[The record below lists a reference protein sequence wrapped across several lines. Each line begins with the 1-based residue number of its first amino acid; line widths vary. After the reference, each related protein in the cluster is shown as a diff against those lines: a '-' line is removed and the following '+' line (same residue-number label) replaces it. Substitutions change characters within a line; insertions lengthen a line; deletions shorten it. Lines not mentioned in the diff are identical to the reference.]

1 LSRLVIPCTCG
12 EYPTSIEATGSQF
25 SVPGSQFPVTIIAPA
40 ILILIVLALMLTGA
54 LIARALPVAWRA
66 SDPIERWFEYAL
78 IGALLNGWLA
88 FTLAQIGIFSAPLHV
103 AVVAV
108 LCIIATLIR
117 RSFGGQH
124 SINVPP
130 STSDGPPSTPDVQ
143 RSTLNVQPATC
154 NPQPATPDVQR
165 STFNVQ
171 PATPDVPRS
180 TFHVPPATRN
190 QRPTFNVQRS
200 TFNVQ
205 RSTFNVQPA
214 TPDGPRSTFHVPPAT
229 RNQRPTFNVQRS
241 TFNVQRSTFNV
252 QPATPDGP
260 RSTFHVQPATPDGPR
275 STFHVQPA
283 TPDGPRSTFH
293 VPPATRNQRPTFNV
307 QRSTFNVQRS
317 TFNVQPSTFNV
328 QPSTFNVQPSTF
340 NLQPS
345 TFNLP
350 RPTFNLQRPTFN
362 LLLSAILLLF
372 VFLVTPPFETIIG
385 VRDAGV
391 YANAGFIMAR
401 TGSLTFTDPLVAQI
415 AADQQSPDPS
425 LADAARQAETNVLGV
440 QNAQRFIATRLR
452 AAGFFIDQGD
462 LERGRVVP
470 QGLHLFSAWIGLL
483 AAFFGMHGG
492 LLAPAVTGL
501 LGVWSVALLG
511 RRIAGSWV
519 GLLAALFL
527 ALNAVQV
534 WFSRYS
540 TAETTA
546 QFLIFAGLYAFAR
559 AFGSSTFNVQ
569 RSTPNLQPS
578 TLNVERSTPNVPLSA
593 SNVQRSTF
601 NVQPSTFNV
610 QPSTFNVPPSTN
622 VQPST
627 FNVPPSTNVQP
638 STFNLQPST
647 FNLQRST
654 FNLQPSTFNLQP
666 STFHA
671 LLAGLAFGQLALT
684 RIEFFLVVGPL
695 ALYLIF
701 IWLAR
706 RWTPPHTALL
716 AGAGAMLLHAGL
728 QIVLLARAYFFD
740 TLFAR
745 LQDFALTAALALPFL
760 TPTLRQIYL
769 LRPCSRLTMQ
779 PCPPI
784 AGMPPTTDAP
794 LNWTRIGAELLVVV
808 LIIIALIAVRR
819 LNLVARLVS
828 LLVQLSRPLRL
839 IAAVVV
845 IVLGGYTY
853 LIRPQILS
861 PATIAALPACLTPAQ
876 LTSPQGACLT
886 LQGYVGAPIATPAYV
901 DPLVGWVDQLIS
913 MARGRST
920 PPREA
925 CIALRR
931 ETLPPSADGRTM
943 PEVIRDG
950 LIRESDVAPEILAAL
965 RACDRYVLRDL
976 FGVAQANLVR
986 LGWYLSPLGIALAL
1000 AGLALMVY
1008 RINSTSWLF
1017 LVIAAVASVV
1027 FLRLTYGTS
1036 DQHYIYI
1043 MRRYVPHVYPA
1054 FAIGIAYAIV
1064 HLTLD
1069 LRLFADMLRSI
1080 ARKAHRNASTGLQ
1093 RPTTFNVQGSTA
1105 FNVQGSMFKVPPS
1118 TPDAQP
1124 STSNLQPST
1133 FNLQP
1138 PTPNPQPS
1146 TFNPQPSIPNL
1157 QPSNVQPSTF
1167 NPQPSTPN
1175 LQPSTPN
1182 LQPSTPN
1189 LQPPTF
1195 NLRVLLTLALVL
1207 FLVVTGR
1214 PIYRHTEY
1222 AGAITQIGAMA
1233 AQLDP
1238 GAIVLMRGGAPSYAQ
1253 ARDIPDLLATPL
1265 TFGFGVDAFALKS
1278 RDPGRYA
1285 PQLSRYIR
1293 HWHEQGRPVYL
1304 AISASGALTLPG
1316 WRLEPVGRFLLDLPE
1331 YEQPT
1336 DHKPSAVQRFTLDFA
1351 LYRLTPGAAAETPP
1365 VILPDDY
1372 AYQVRGVYRA
1382 ERINDRLIAWTD
1394 GDALFRLPAPKDEP
1408 LSISVTLASGARP
1421 TALTGETCLALAAEP
1436 GFSVEEAEQA
1446 VFTTPVCVTPGTEPT
1461 TVTLAIDPRQMP
1473 SSPTG
1478 HLLLRVRSPAFIP
1491 ARDDPA
1497 SHDPRRLGVQ
1507 IVGLGVR
1514 RAAPPTQAETVPP
1527 PTRQRSTPSY
1537 GQDLKGRGRPSSLL
1551 TDDVQPSVRLFSCK
1565 AP

>member
-1 LSRLVIPCTCG
+1 MRLWH
-12 EYPTSIEATGSQF
+12 TGSDYTTRMTLTLQGFSIPTHSCTIKAGDPHVKIIKVAWYNLALSSWFLVLSSWF
-25 SVPGSQFPVTIIAPA
+25 SVLSSQFPVTIIAPA
-40 ILILIVLALMLTGA
+40 TLTLIILALILTGA
-54 LIARALPVAWRA
+54 LIARALPVAWRS

-88 FTLAQIGIFSAPLHV
+88 FTLAQIGIFSAPLHG

-117 RSFGGQH
+117 RASGSPPATPDVQPSAPGVPPAAPDVPPATSDVPPSTFNLQPSTPDGH
-124 SINVPP
+124 HPTNVPPSTFNVPP
-130 STSDGPPSTPDVQ
+130 STSDVP
-143 RSTLNVQPATC
+143 
-154 NPQPATPDVQR
+154 PATPD
-165 STFNVQ
+165 
-171 PATPDVPRS
+171 
-180 TFHVPPATRN
+180 
-190 QRPTFNVQRS
+190 
-200 TFNVQ
+200 
-205 RSTFNVQPA
+205 
-214 TPDGPRSTFHVPPAT
+214 
-229 RNQRPTFNVQRS
+229 
-241 TFNVQRSTFNV
+241 
-252 QPATPDGP
+252 
-260 RSTFHVQPATPDGPR
+260 
-275 STFHVQPA
+275 
-283 TPDGPRSTFH
+283 
-293 VPPATRNQRPTFNV
+293 
-307 QRSTFNVQRS
+307 
-317 TFNVQPSTFNV
+317 
-328 QPSTFNVQPSTF
+328 VQPSTF
-340 NLQPS
+340 NLQPP

-350 RPTFNLQRPTFN
+350 RPTFNLQRSTFN

-462 LERGRVVP
+462 LARGRIVP

-511 RRIAGSWV
+511 RRIAGPWV

-546 QFLIFAGLYAFAR
+546 QFLIFAGLYAFTR
-559 AFGSSTFNVQ
+559 AFGSSTFQ
-569 RSTPNLQPS
+569 PQPSTFHLPPSTPNLP
-578 TLNVERSTPNVPLSA
+578 
-593 SNVQRSTF
+593 
-601 NVQPSTFNV
+601 
-610 QPSTFNVPPSTN
+610 
-622 VQPST
+622 
-627 FNVPPSTNVQP
+627 
-638 STFNLQPST
+638 
-647 FNLQRST
+647 
-654 FNLQPSTFNLQP
+654 P

-728 QIVLLARAYFFD
+728 QIVFLARAYFFD

-779 PCPPI
+779 PCPPV

-808 LIIIALIAVRR
+808 LIILALIAVRR
-819 LNLVARLVS
+819 LSLVARLVS
-828 LLVQLSRPLRL
+828 LLAHLSRPLRL

-876 LTSPQGACLT
+876 LTSPRGACLT

-901 DPLVGWVDQLIS
+901 DPLAGWVDHLIS
-913 MARGRST
+913 IARGRST

-943 PEVIRDG
+943 PEVLRDG
-950 LIRESDVAPEILAAL
+950 LIREADVAPETLATL

-1008 RINSTSWLF
+1008 RINATSWLF

-1064 HLTLD
+1064 RLTPD
-1069 LRLFADMLRSI
+1069 VRSFADMLRSI
-1080 ARKAHRNASTGLQ
+1080 TRKAHRNISTELQ
-1093 RPTTFNVQGSTA
+1093 HPTTFNVQRST
-1105 FNVQGSMFKVPPS
+1105 FKVPPS

-1124 STSNLQPST
+1124 STSNLQRPTFNLQPST

-1138 PTPNPQPS
+1138 STFNLQPS
-1146 TFNPQPSIPNL
+1146 TFNL
-1157 QPSNVQPSTF
+1157 
-1167 NPQPSTPN
+1167 QPSTPN
-1175 LQPSTPN
+1175 LQPSTFNRPPSTPDVPPSTSNVQGPTPN

-1207 FLVVTGR
+1207 FLIVTGR

-1238 GAIVLMRGGAPSYAQ
+1238 GSIVLMRGGAPSYAQ

-1285 PQLSRYIR
+1285 PQLARYIR
-1293 HWHEQGRPVYL
+1293 RWHDQGRPVYL
-1304 AISASGALTLPG
+1304 AVSASGALTLPG

-1351 LYRLTPGAAAETPP
+1351 LYRLTPGETAEAPP

-1372 AYQVRGVYRA
+1372 AYQVRGVYRV

-1421 TALTGETCLALAAEP
+1421 TTSTGETCLAVAAEP
-1436 GFSVEEAEQA
+1436 GFSIEAAEQA
-1446 VFTTPVCVTPGTEPT
+1446 VFTAPVCVTPGVEPT
-1461 TVTLAIDPRQMP
+1461 TITLAIDPRQMP

-1514 RAAPPTQAETVPP
+1514 RVAPYTQAETVP
-1527 PTRQRSTPSY
+1527 
-1537 GQDLKGRGRPSSLL
+1537 
-1551 TDDVQPSVRLFSCK
+1551 
-1565 AP
+1565 

>member
-1 LSRLVIPCTCG
+1 MHGLPVYVRRIPNIDSSRFSVL
-12 EYPTSIEATGSQF
+12 GSQF
-25 SVPGSQFPVTIIAPA
+25 LVTTIAPA
-40 ILILIVLALMLTGA
+40 TLTLIILALILTGA
-54 LIARALPVAWRA
+54 LIARALPVAWRS

-88 FTLAQIGIFSAPLHV
+88 FTLAQIGIFSAPLHG

-108 LCIIATLIR
+108 LCIIAALIR
-117 RSFGGQH
+117 RASGSQPATPDVQPSAPGVPPAAPDVPPATSDVPPATSDVPPATSDIQSATFNVQPSTSGGH
-124 SINVPP
+124 HPTNVPPSTFNVPPATPDVPPATPDVPPATPDVPPATPDVPPSTFNVPP
-130 STSDGPPSTPDVQ
+130 STSDVP
-143 RSTLNVQPATC
+143 
-154 NPQPATPDVQR
+154 
-165 STFNVQ
+165 
-171 PATPDVPRS
+171 PATPDVP
-180 TFHVPPATRN
+180 
-190 QRPTFNVQRS
+190 
-200 TFNVQ
+200 
-205 RSTFNVQPA
+205 
-214 TPDGPRSTFHVPPAT
+214 
-229 RNQRPTFNVQRS
+229 
-241 TFNVQRSTFNV
+241 
-252 QPATPDGP
+252 
-260 RSTFHVQPATPDGPR
+260 
-275 STFHVQPA
+275 
-283 TPDGPRSTFH
+283 
-293 VPPATRNQRPTFNV
+293 
-307 QRSTFNVQRS
+307 
-317 TFNVQPSTFNV
+317 
-328 QPSTFNVQPSTF
+328 PSTF

-362 LLLSAILLLF
+362 LLLPAILLLF

-462 LERGRVVP
+462 LARGRVVP

-511 RRIAGSWV
+511 RRIAGPWV

-546 QFLIFAGLYAFAR
+546 QFLVFAGLYAFTR
-559 AFGSSTFNVQ
+559 AFGSSTFH
-569 RSTPNLQPS
+569 P
-578 TLNVERSTPNVPLSA
+578 
-593 SNVQRSTF
+593 
-601 NVQPSTFNV
+601 
-610 QPSTFNVPPSTN
+610 
-622 VQPST
+622 
-627 FNVPPSTNVQP
+627 QP

-647 FNLQRST
+647 FHP
-654 FNLQPSTFNLQP
+654 QPSTPNLPP

-701 IWLAR
+701 IWLTR

-716 AGAGAMLLHAGL
+716 ASAGVMLLHAGL
-728 QIVLLARAYFFD
+728 QIVFLARAYFFD

-760 TPTLRQIYL
+760 TPTLRQVYL

-784 AGMPPTTDAP
+784 AGMPPTADAP
-794 LNWTRIGAELLVVV
+794 LNWARIGAELFVAV

-819 LNLVARLVS
+819 LNLIARLMA
-828 LLVQLSRPLRL
+828 LLARLSRPLRL

-845 IVLGGYTY
+845 IVLGGYMY

-901 DPLVGWVDQLIS
+901 DPLAGWVDHLIS
-913 MARGRST
+913 IARGRST

-943 PEVIRDG
+943 PEVLRDG
-950 LIRESDVAPEILAAL
+950 LIREADVAPETLATL

-1008 RINSTSWLF
+1008 RINATSWLF

-1064 HLTLD
+1064 RLTPD
-1069 LRLFADMLRSI
+1069 LRSFADMLRSI
-1080 ARKAHRNASTGLQ
+1080 TRKAHRNVSAGLQ
-1093 RPTTFNVQGSTA
+1093 QRPIMFNVQGSTA
-1105 FNVQGSMFKVPPS
+1105 FNVQRSTFKVPPS
-1118 TPDAQP
+1118 TPDAQS
-1124 STSNLQPST
+1124 STCNLQRPTFNVPRSTFNVQPST
-1133 FNLQP
+1133 
-1138 PTPNPQPS
+1138 
-1146 TFNPQPSIPNL
+1146 
-1157 QPSNVQPSTF
+1157 SNVQPSTF
-1167 NPQPSTPN
+1167 HAQPSTPN
-1175 LQPSTPN
+1175 VPRSTSNLPRPTPNVQRSTFHAQRSTPN
-1182 LQPSTPN
+1182 AQRSTFNVQRSTFNAQRPTLNAQRSTPN
-1189 LQPPTF
+1189 VQRSTFNVQRSTFHAQRPTF
-1195 NLRVLLTLALVL
+1195 HAQRPTLNAQRSTPNAQRSTFNVQRSTFHAQRPTPNIQRSTFNVRVLLTLALVL

-1233 AQLDP
+1233 AQLEP

-1351 LYRLTPGAAAETPP
+1351 LYRLTPGAAGETPP

-1461 TVTLAIDPRQMP
+1461 TVTLAVDPRQMP

-1497 SHDPRRLGVQ
+1497 GHDPRRLGVQ

-1537 GQDLKGRGRPSSLL
+1537 GQDLKGRGRPSSRL
-1551 TDDVQPSVRLFSCK
+1551 TDNVQRSTGNVQPSTFNVQQVTFNLQRSTFNR
-1565 AP
+1565 

>member
-1 LSRLVIPCTCG
+1 LVL
-12 EYPTSIEATGSQF
+12 GSWFSVLGSWF
-25 SVPGSQFPVTIIAPA
+25 SVPGSWFLVLGSQFLVTTIAPVTLTLII
-40 ILILIVLALMLTGA
+40 LALILTGA

-78 IGALLNGWLA
+78 IGALLNGWIA

-154 NPQPATPDVQR
+154 NPQPATPNVQR

-171 PATPDVPRS
+171 PATPDSPRS

-200 TFNVQ
+200 TFNLQ
-205 RSTFNVQPA
+205 PSTFNVPPAAPDVPPATPGVPPA
-214 TPDGPRSTFHVPPAT
+214 TPDVPPAT
-229 RNQRPTFNVQRS
+229 
-241 TFNVQRSTFNV
+241 
-252 QPATPDGP
+252 PDVP
-260 RSTFHVQPATPDGPR
+260 
-275 STFHVQPA
+275 PA

-340 NLQPS
+340 NLRRSTFNLQRSTCNLQPS
-345 TFNLP
+345 TFNL
-350 RPTFNLQRPTFN
+350 
-362 LLLSAILLLF
+362 LLPAILLLF

-470 QGLHLFSAWIGLL
+470 QGLHLFSAWVGLL

-511 RRIAGSWV
+511 RRIAGPWV

-527 ALNAVQV
+527 ALSAVQV

-546 QFLIFAGLYAFAR
+546 QFLVFAGLYAFAR

-578 TLNVERSTPNVPLSA
+578 TLNVQRSTPNVPLSA

-601 NVQPSTFNV
+601 NVQRSTFNV
-610 QPSTFNVPPSTN
+610 QPSTFNVPPSTFN
-622 VQPST
+622 VQRSTSNVPPSTPNVQRST
-627 FNVPPSTNVQP
+627 FNVP
-638 STFNLQPST
+638 
-647 FNLQRST
+647 
-654 FNLQPSTFNLQP
+654 P

-684 RIEFFLVVGPL
+684 RIEFFLVTGPL
-695 ALYLIF
+695 ALYLIV

-706 RWTPPHTALL
+706 RWTLPHTALL
-716 AGAGAMLLHAGL
+716 AGVGAMLLHAGL
-728 QIVLLARAYFFD
+728 QIVFLARAYFFD

-794 LNWTRIGAELLVVV
+794 LNSTRIGAELLVVI
-808 LIIIALIAVRR
+808 LIILALIAVRR
-819 LNLVARLVS
+819 LNLIVRLVS
-828 LLVQLSRPLRL
+828 LLAHLSRPLRL

-1017 LVIAAVASVV
+1017 LVIAAIASVV

-1064 HLTLD
+1064 RLTPD

-1080 ARKAHRNASTGLQ
+1080 TRKAHRNVSTGLQ
-1093 RPTTFNVQGSTA
+1093 RPTTFNVQGSR
-1105 FNVQGSMFKVPPS
+1105 FKVPPS

-1175 LQPSTPN
+1175 LQPSTFN
-1182 LQPSTPN
+1182 LQPS
-1189 LQPPTF
+1189 TF

-1285 PQLSRYIR
+1285 PQLARYIR
-1293 HWHEQGRPVYL
+1293 RWHDQGRPVYL
-1304 AISASGALTLPG
+1304 AVSASGALTLPG

-1382 ERINDRLIAWTD
+1382 ERINDRLIAWSD

-1421 TALTGETCLALAAEP
+1421 TTSTGETCLAVAAEP
-1436 GFSVEEAEQA
+1436 GFSVEDAEQA
-1446 VFTTPVCVTPGTEPT
+1446 VFTTPVCVTPGVEPT
-1461 TVTLAIDPRQMP
+1461 TITLAIDPRQMP

-1497 SHDPRRLGVQ
+1497 GHDPRRLGVQ

-1551 TDDVQPSVRLFSCK
+1551 TDNVQPSVRLFSCK

>member
-1 LSRLVIPCTCG
+1 MHGLPVYVRRIPNIDSSRFSVL
-12 EYPTSIEATGSQF
+12 GSQF
-25 SVPGSQFPVTIIAPA
+25 LVTTIAPA
-40 ILILIVLALMLTGA
+40 TLTLIILALILTSA
-54 LIARALPVAWRA
+54 LIARALPVAWRS

-88 FTLAQIGIFSAPLHV
+88 FTLAQIGIFSAPLHG

-108 LCIIATLIR
+108 LCIIAALIR
-117 RSFGGQH
+117 RASGSQPATPDVQPSAPGVPPAAPDVPPATSDVPPATSDVPPATSDIQSATFNVQPSTSGGH
-124 SINVPP
+124 HPTNVPPSTFNVPPATPDVPPATPDVPPATPDVPPATPDVPPSTFNVPP
-130 STSDGPPSTPDVQ
+130 STSDVP
-143 RSTLNVQPATC
+143 
-154 NPQPATPDVQR
+154 
-165 STFNVQ
+165 
-171 PATPDVPRS
+171 PATPDVP
-180 TFHVPPATRN
+180 
-190 QRPTFNVQRS
+190 
-200 TFNVQ
+200 
-205 RSTFNVQPA
+205 
-214 TPDGPRSTFHVPPAT
+214 
-229 RNQRPTFNVQRS
+229 
-241 TFNVQRSTFNV
+241 
-252 QPATPDGP
+252 
-260 RSTFHVQPATPDGPR
+260 
-275 STFHVQPA
+275 
-283 TPDGPRSTFH
+283 
-293 VPPATRNQRPTFNV
+293 
-307 QRSTFNVQRS
+307 
-317 TFNVQPSTFNV
+317 
-328 QPSTFNVQPSTF
+328 PSTF

-391 YANAGFIMAR
+391 YANAGFIMVR

-462 LERGRVVP
+462 LARGRVVP

-511 RRIAGSWV
+511 RRIAGPWV

-546 QFLIFAGLYAFAR
+546 QFLVFAGLYAFTR
-559 AFGSSTFNVQ
+559 AFGSSTFHPQ
-569 RSTPNLQPS
+569 PSTFHLPPSTPNLPP
-578 TLNVERSTPNVPLSA
+578 STPNLP
-593 SNVQRSTF
+593 
-601 NVQPSTFNV
+601 
-610 QPSTFNVPPSTN
+610 
-622 VQPST
+622 
-627 FNVPPSTNVQP
+627 
-638 STFNLQPST
+638 
-647 FNLQRST
+647 
-654 FNLQPSTFNLQP
+654 P

-701 IWLAR
+701 MWLAR
-706 RWTPPHTALL
+706 RWTLLHTALL

-794 LNWTRIGAELLVVV
+794 LNSTRIGAELLVAI
-808 LIIIALIAVRR
+808 LIILALIAVRR

-845 IVLGGYTY
+845 IVLGGYMY

-901 DPLVGWVDQLIS
+901 DPLAGWVDHLIS
-913 MARGRST
+913 IARGRST

-943 PEVIRDG
+943 PEVLRDG
-950 LIRESDVAPEILAAL
+950 LIREADVAPETLATL

-1008 RINSTSWLF
+1008 RINATSWLF

-1064 HLTLD
+1064 RLTLD

-1167 NPQPSTPN
+1167 NPR
-1175 LQPSTPN
+1175 PSTPN

-1207 FLVVTGR
+1207 FLIVTGR

-1285 PQLSRYIR
+1285 PQLARYIR
-1293 HWHEQGRPVYL
+1293 RWHDQGRPVYL
-1304 AISASGALTLPG
+1304 AVSASGALTLPG

-1351 LYRLTPGAAAETPP
+1351 LYRLTPGETAEAPP

-1497 SHDPRRLGVQ
+1497 GHDPRRLGVQ

-1537 GQDLKGRGRPSSLL
+1537 GQDLKGRGRPSSRL
-1551 TDDVQPSVRLFSCK
+1551 TDNVQRSTGNVQPSTFNVQQVTFNLQRSTFNR
-1565 AP
+1565 

>member
-1 LSRLVIPCTCG
+1 M
-12 EYPTSIEATGSQF
+12 
-25 SVPGSQFPVTIIAPA
+25 TIIAPA
-40 ILILIVLALMLTGA
+40 TLTLIILALMLTGA
-54 LIARALPVAWRA
+54 LIARALPVTWRTG
-66 SDPIERWFEYAL
+66 DLLERWFEYAL

-108 LCIIATLIR
+108 LCIIATRIR
-117 RSFGGQH
+117 RSFDSQH
-124 SINVPP
+124 SINVQ
-130 STSDGPPSTPDVQ
+130 PSTPDVQ
-143 RSTLNVQPATC
+143 PSTLNSQPA
-154 NPQPATPDVQR
+154 PP
-165 STFNVQ
+165 NVQ
-171 PATPDVPRS
+171 PATPNVQPS
-180 TFHVPPATRN
+180 TFNAQPSTPDVPPAT
-190 QRPTFNVQRS
+190 FNVQHPITSGDQPATGNQRS

-205 RSTFNVQPA
+205 RPA
-214 TPDGPRSTFHVPPAT
+214 
-229 RNQRPTFNVQRS
+229 
-241 TFNVQRSTFNV
+241 
-252 QPATPDGP
+252 
-260 RSTFHVQPATPDGPR
+260 
-275 STFHVQPA
+275 
-283 TPDGPRSTFH
+283 
-293 VPPATRNQRPTFNV
+293 
-307 QRSTFNVQRS
+307 
-317 TFNVQPSTFNV
+317 
-328 QPSTFNVQPSTF
+328 
-340 NLQPS
+340 
-345 TFNLP
+345 
-350 RPTFNLQRPTFN
+350 FN
-362 LLLSAILLLF
+362 LLLPAILLLF

-462 LERGRVVP
+462 LARGRVVP

-483 AAFFGMHGG
+483 AAFFGMHSG

-511 RRIAGSWV
+511 RRIAGPWV

-546 QFLIFAGLYAFAR
+546 QFLVFAGLYAFAR

-610 QPSTFNVPPSTN
+610 PPSTFNVPPSTN

-647 FNLQRST
+647 FNLQPST

-716 AGAGAMLLHAGL
+716 ASAGVMLLHAGL
-728 QIVLLARAYFFD
+728 QIVFLARAYFFD

-760 TPTLRQIYL
+760 TPTLRQVYL

-784 AGMPPTTDAP
+784 AGMPPTADAP
-794 LNWTRIGAELLVVV
+794 LNWARIGAELFVAV

-819 LNLVARLVS
+819 LNLIARLMA
-828 LLVQLSRPLRL
+828 LLARLSRPLRL
-839 IAAVVV
+839 IAAVAV
-845 IVLGGYTY
+845 IVPGGYTY

-861 PATIAALPACLTPAQ
+861 PATIAALPVCLTPAQ

-901 DPLVGWVDQLIS
+901 DPLVGWLDHLIS
-913 MARGRST
+913 IARGRST

-931 ETLPPSADGRTM
+931 ETLPPSANGRTM
-943 PEVIRDG
+943 PEVLRDG
-950 LIRESDVAPEILAAL
+950 LIREADVAPEILATL

-1008 RINSTSWLF
+1008 RINATSWLF

-1064 HLTLD
+1064 RLTPD
-1069 LRLFADMLRSI
+1069 LRSFADMLRSI
-1080 ARKAHRNASTGLQ
+1080 TRKAHRNTSTELQ
-1093 RPTTFNVQGSTA
+1093 HPTTFNVQRST
-1105 FNVQGSMFKVPPS
+1105 FKVPPS
-1118 TPDAQP
+1118 TPNAQR
-1124 STSNLQPST
+1124 ST
-1133 FNLQP
+1133 FNVQRP
-1138 PTPNPQPS
+1138 TFNVQRSTPNAQRSTFNVPRPTPNVQRS
-1146 TFNPQPSIPNL
+1146 TFN
-1157 QPSNVQPSTF
+1157 VQRSTLNAQRSTF
-1167 NPQPSTPN
+1167 NAQRPTFHAQRPTLNAQRSTPN
-1175 LQPSTPN
+1175 AQRSTFNVQRSTFHAQRPTPN
-1182 LQPSTPN
+1182 IQRS
-1189 LQPPTF
+1189 TF
-1195 NLRVLLTLALVL
+1195 NVRVLLTLALVL
-1207 FLVVTGR
+1207 FLIVTGR

-1233 AQLDP
+1233 AQLEP

-1351 LYRLTPGAAAETPP
+1351 LYRLTPGAAGETPP

-1421 TALTGETCLALAAEP
+1421 TTSTGETCLAVAAEP
-1436 GFSVEEAEQA
+1436 DFSIEAAEQA
-1446 VFTTPVCVTPGTEPT
+1446 VFTTPVCITPGVEPT
-1461 TVTLAIDPRQMP
+1461 TVTLAVDPRQMP

-1491 ARDDPA
+1491 ARDDSA

-1527 PTRQRSTPSY
+1527 PTRQRSTRSY
-1537 GQDLKGRGRPSSLL
+1537 GQDLKGRGRPSSRL
-1551 TDDVQPSVRLFSCK
+1551 TDNVQRSTGNLQPSTFNVQQVTFNLQRSTFNR
-1565 AP
+1565 

>member
-1 LSRLVIPCTCG
+1 M
-12 EYPTSIEATGSQF
+12 
-25 SVPGSQFPVTIIAPA
+25 TIIAPA
-40 ILILIVLALMLTGA
+40 TLTLIILALMLTGA
-54 LIARALPVAWRA
+54 LIARALPVTWRTG
-66 SDPIERWFEYAL
+66 DLLERWFEYAL

-108 LCIIATLIR
+108 LCIIATRIR
-117 RSFGGQH
+117 RSFDSQH
-124 SINVPP
+124 SINAQPSTPNVPP
-130 STSDGPPSTPDVQ
+130 STFNVPPATPDAQPSTPDVQ
-143 RSTLNVQPATC
+143 PSTPNVP
-154 NPQPATPDVQR
+154 P
-165 STFNVQ
+165 STFNAQPSTFNAQ
-171 PATPDVPRS
+171 PATPDVPPS
-180 TFHVPPATRN
+180 TPDA
-190 QRPTFNVQRS
+190 QRS
-200 TFNVQ
+200 TFN
-205 RSTFNVQPA
+205 A
-214 TPDGPRSTFHVPPAT
+214 
-229 RNQRPTFNVQRS
+229 
-241 TFNVQRSTFNV
+241 
-252 QPATPDGP
+252 
-260 RSTFHVQPATPDGPR
+260 
-275 STFHVQPA
+275 
-283 TPDGPRSTFH
+283 
-293 VPPATRNQRPTFNV
+293 
-307 QRSTFNVQRS
+307 
-317 TFNVQPSTFNV
+317 QPSTFH
-328 QPSTFNVQPSTF
+328 VQPSTF
-340 NLQPS
+340 NL
-345 TFNLP
+345 L
-350 RPTFNLQRPTFN
+350 RPAFN
-362 LLLSAILLLF
+362 LLLPAILLLF

-462 LERGRVVP
+462 LARGRVVP

-483 AAFFGMHGG
+483 AAFFGMHSG

-511 RRIAGSWV
+511 RRIAGPWV

-546 QFLIFAGLYAFAR
+546 QFLVFAGLYAFAR
-559 AFGSSTFNVQ
+559 AFGF
-569 RSTPNLQPS
+569 
-578 TLNVERSTPNVPLSA
+578 
-593 SNVQRSTF
+593 
-601 NVQPSTFNV
+601 
-610 QPSTFNVPPSTN
+610 
-622 VQPST
+622 
-627 FNVPPSTNVQP
+627 

-647 FNLQRST
+647 FT
-654 FNLQPSTFNLQP
+654 PQPSTFTPQP

-716 AGAGAMLLHAGL
+716 ASAGVMLLHAGL
-728 QIVLLARAYFFD
+728 QIVFLARAYFFD

-760 TPTLRQIYL
+760 TPTLRQVYL

-784 AGMPPTTDAP
+784 AGMPPAADAP
-794 LNWTRIGAELLVVV
+794 LNWARIGAELFVAV

-819 LNLVARLVS
+819 LNLIARLMA
-828 LLVQLSRPLRL
+828 LLARLSRPLRL
-839 IAAVVV
+839 IAAVAV

-901 DPLVGWVDQLIS
+901 DPLVGWLDHLIS
-913 MARGRST
+913 IARGRST

-931 ETLPPSADGRTM
+931 ETLPPSANGRTM
-943 PEVIRDG
+943 PEVLRDG
-950 LIRESDVAPEILAAL
+950 LIREADVAPEILATL

-1064 HLTLD
+1064 RLTPD
-1069 LRLFADMLRSI
+1069 LRSFADMLRSI
-1080 ARKAHRNASTGLQ
+1080 TRKAHRNASTELQ
-1093 RPTTFNVQGSTA
+1093 HPTTFNVQGSR
-1105 FNVQGSMFKVPPS
+1105 FKVPPS

-1124 STSNLQPST
+1124 STSN
-1133 FNLQP
+1133 
-1138 PTPNPQPS
+1138 PQPS
-1146 TFNPQPSIPNL
+1146 TFNPQPS
-1157 QPSNVQPSTF
+1157 TF
-1167 NPQPSTPN
+1167 
-1175 LQPSTPN
+1175 N

-1195 NLRVLLTLALVL
+1195 NLRMLLTLALVL
-1207 FLVVTGR
+1207 FLIVTGR

-1222 AGAITQIGAMA
+1222 AGAITQISAMA
-1233 AQLDP
+1233 AQLEP

-1316 WRLEPVGRFLLDLPE
+1316 WHLEPVGRFLLDLPE

-1351 LYRLTPGAAAETPP
+1351 LYRLTPGAAGETPP

-1421 TALTGETCLALAAEP
+1421 TTSTGETCLAVAAEP
-1436 GFSVEEAEQA
+1436 DFSIEAAEQA
-1446 VFTTPVCVTPGTEPT
+1446 VFTTPVCITPGVEPT

-1491 ARDDPA
+1491 ARDDSA

-1527 PTRQRSTPSY
+1527 PTRQRSTRSY

-1551 TDDVQPSVRLFSCK
+1551 TFNLQPSTFNG
-1565 AP
+1565 

>member
-1 LSRLVIPCTCG
+1 MT
-12 EYPTSIEATGSQF
+12 T
-25 SVPGSQFPVTIIAPA
+25 IAPA
-40 ILILIVLALMLTGA
+40 TLTLIILALILTGA
-54 LIARALPVAWRA
+54 LIARALPVAWRS

-88 FTLAQIGIFSAPLHV
+88 FTLAQIGIFSAPLHG

-108 LCIIATLIR
+108 LCIIAALIR
-117 RSFGGQH
+117 RASG
-124 SINVPP
+124 S
-130 STSDGPPSTPDVQ
+130 
-143 RSTLNVQPATC
+143 
-154 NPQPATPDVQR
+154 QPATPDVQPLAPG
-165 STFNVQ
+165 VP
-171 PATPDVPRS
+171 PATPDVPPAAPD
-180 TFHVPPATRN
+180 VPPATSD
-190 QRPTFNVQRS
+190 VQS
-200 TFNVQ
+200 ATSDIQ
-205 RSTFNVQPA
+205 SATFNVQP
-214 TPDGPRSTFHVPPAT
+214 STSGGQH
-229 RNQRPTFNVQRS
+229 PT
-241 TFNVQRSTFNV
+241 
-252 QPATPDGP
+252 
-260 RSTFHVQPATPDGPR
+260 
-275 STFHVQPA
+275 
-283 TPDGPRSTFH
+283 
-293 VPPATRNQRPTFNV
+293 
-307 QRSTFNVQRS
+307 
-317 TFNVQPSTFNV
+317 NVQPSTFNV

-340 NLQPS
+340 NAQPATPDVPPSTPDVPPSTPDVQPS
-345 TFNLP
+345 TFNAQP
-350 RPTFNLQRPTFN
+350 STFNAQPSTFNAQPSTFNAQPATPDVPPSTFNVPPSTFNPQPSPFNLPRPTFN

-462 LERGRVVP
+462 LARGRVVP

-511 RRIAGSWV
+511 RRIAGPWV

-546 QFLIFAGLYAFAR
+546 QFLVFAGLYAFAR

-578 TLNVERSTPNVPLSA
+578 TLNVQRSTPNVPLSA

-601 NVQPSTFNV
+601 NLQRSTFNV

-622 VQPST
+622 VQRST
-627 FNVPPSTNVQP
+627 FNVPPSTFNV
-638 STFNLQPST
+638 
-647 FNLQRST
+647 QRST
-654 FNLQPSTFNLQP
+654 FNVQRSTFNVPP

-701 IWLAR
+701 MWLAR
-706 RWTPPHTALL
+706 RWTLLHTALL

-728 QIVLLARAYFFD
+728 QIVFLARAYFFD

-760 TPTLRQIYL
+760 TPTLRQVYL

-784 AGMPPTTDAP
+784 AGMPPTVDAP
-794 LNWTRIGAELLVVV
+794 LNWTRIGIEALAVAM
-808 LIIIALIAVRR
+808 IIAALITIRR
-819 LNLVARLVS
+819 LNLIARLTP
-828 LLVQLSRPLRL
+828 LLARLSRPLRL
-839 IAAVVV
+839 IAASVVV
-845 IVLGGYTY
+845 ILGAYAY

-861 PATIAALPACLTPAQ
+861 LPVIAALPACLTPAQ

-901 DPLVGWVDQLIS
+901 DPLAGWVDHLIS
-913 MARGRST
+913 IARGRST

-943 PEVIRDG
+943 PEVLRDG

-965 RACDRYVLRDL
+965 RVCDRYVLRDL

-1008 RINSTSWLF
+1008 RINATSWLF

-1064 HLTLD
+1064 RLTPD
-1069 LRLFADMLRSI
+1069 LRSFVDMVRSI
-1080 ARKAHRNASTGLQ
+1080 TRKAYRNVSTGLQ
-1093 RPTTFNVQGSTA
+1093 RPTTFNVQRST
-1105 FNVQGSMFKVPPS
+1105 FKVPPS
-1118 TPDAQP
+1118 TPNAQR
-1124 STSNLQPST
+1124 STPNAQRSTFHAQRSTPNVPRPTPNVQRST
-1133 FNLQP
+1133 FNLQRF
-1138 PTPNPQPS
+1138 TPNAQRS
-1146 TFNPQPSIPNL
+1146 TF
-1157 QPSNVQPSTF
+1157 NVQPSTPNVQRPTPNAQRSTF
-1167 NPQPSTPN
+1167 NVQPSTPN
-1175 LQPSTPN
+1175 VQPSTPN
-1182 LQPSTPN
+1182 AQRPTPNAQRSTFNVQRPTLNLQPS
-1189 LQPPTF
+1189 TF

-1304 AISASGALTLPG
+1304 AVSASGALTLPG

-1351 LYRLTPGAAAETPP
+1351 LYRLTPGETAEAPP

-1421 TALTGETCLALAAEP
+1421 TTSTGETCLAVAAEP
-1436 GFSVEEAEQA
+1436 DFSIEAAEQA
-1446 VFTTPVCVTPGTEPT
+1446 VFTTPVCVTPGVEPT

-1507 IVGLGVR
+1507 IVGVGIR
-1514 RAAPPTQAETVPP
+1514 RATPPTQAETVP
-1527 PTRQRSTPSY
+1527 
-1537 GQDLKGRGRPSSLL
+1537 
-1551 TDDVQPSVRLFSCK
+1551 
-1565 AP
+1565 

>member
-1 LSRLVIPCTCG
+1 MHGLPVYVRRIPNIDSSRFSVL
-12 EYPTSIEATGSQF
+12 GSQF
-25 SVPGSQFPVTIIAPA
+25 LVTTIAPA
-40 ILILIVLALMLTGA
+40 TLTLIILALILTGA
-54 LIARALPVAWRA
+54 LIARALPVAWRS

-88 FTLAQIGIFSAPLHV
+88 FTLAQIGIFSAPLHG

-108 LCIIATLIR
+108 LCIIAALIR
-117 RSFGGQH
+117 RASGSQPATPDVQPSAPGVPPAAPDVPPATSDVPPATSDVPPATSDIQSATFNVQPSTSGGH
-124 SINVPP
+124 HPTNVPPSTFNVPPATPDVPPATPDVPPATPDVPPSTFKVPPSTSDVPPSTSDVPPATPDVPPSTFNVPP
-130 STSDGPPSTPDVQ
+130 STSDVP
-143 RSTLNVQPATC
+143 
-154 NPQPATPDVQR
+154 
-165 STFNVQ
+165 
-171 PATPDVPRS
+171 PATPDVP
-180 TFHVPPATRN
+180 
-190 QRPTFNVQRS
+190 
-200 TFNVQ
+200 
-205 RSTFNVQPA
+205 
-214 TPDGPRSTFHVPPAT
+214 
-229 RNQRPTFNVQRS
+229 
-241 TFNVQRSTFNV
+241 
-252 QPATPDGP
+252 
-260 RSTFHVQPATPDGPR
+260 
-275 STFHVQPA
+275 
-283 TPDGPRSTFH
+283 
-293 VPPATRNQRPTFNV
+293 
-307 QRSTFNVQRS
+307 
-317 TFNVQPSTFNV
+317 
-328 QPSTFNVQPSTF
+328 PSTF

-391 YANAGFIMAR
+391 YANAGFIMVR

-462 LERGRVVP
+462 LARGRVVP

-511 RRIAGSWV
+511 RRIAGPWV

-546 QFLIFAGLYAFAR
+546 QFLVFAGLYAFTR
-559 AFGSSTFNVQ
+559 AFGSSTFHPQ
-569 RSTPNLQPS
+569 PSTFHLPPSTPNLPP
-578 TLNVERSTPNVPLSA
+578 STPNLP
-593 SNVQRSTF
+593 
-601 NVQPSTFNV
+601 
-610 QPSTFNVPPSTN
+610 
-622 VQPST
+622 
-627 FNVPPSTNVQP
+627 
-638 STFNLQPST
+638 
-647 FNLQRST
+647 
-654 FNLQPSTFNLQP
+654 P

-701 IWLAR
+701 MWLAR
-706 RWTPPHTALL
+706 RWTLLHTALL

-779 PCPPI
+779 PCPPV

-794 LNWTRIGAELLVVV
+794 LNSTRIGAELLVVI

-845 IVLGGYTY
+845 IVLGGYMY

-901 DPLVGWVDQLIS
+901 DPLAGWVDHLIS
-913 MARGRST
+913 IARGRST

-943 PEVIRDG
+943 PEVLRDG
-950 LIRESDVAPEILAAL
+950 LIREADVAPETLATL

-1064 HLTLD
+1064 RLTLD

-1093 RPTTFNVQGSTA
+1093 QRPIMFNVQGSTA
-1105 FNVQGSMFKVPPS
+1105 FNVQRSTFKVPPS

-1182 LQPSTPN
+1182 LQP
-1189 LQPPTF
+1189 PTF

-1207 FLVVTGR
+1207 FLIVTGR

-1285 PQLSRYIR
+1285 PQLARYIR
-1293 HWHEQGRPVYL
+1293 RWHDQGRPVYL
-1304 AISASGALTLPG
+1304 AVSASGALTLPG

-1351 LYRLTPGAAAETPP
+1351 LYRLTPGEAAEAPP

-1446 VFTTPVCVTPGTEPT
+1446 VFTTPVCVTPGVEPT
-1461 TVTLAIDPRQMP
+1461 TITLAIDPRQMP

-1497 SHDPRRLGVQ
+1497 GHDPRRLGVQ

-1537 GQDLKGRGRPSSLL
+1537 GQDLKGRGRPSSRL
-1551 TDDVQPSVRLFSCK
+1551 TDNVQRSTGNVQPSTFNVQQVTFNLQRSTFNR
-1565 AP
+1565 

>member
-1 LSRLVIPCTCG
+1 MHGLPVYVRRIPNIDSSRFSVL
-12 EYPTSIEATGSQF
+12 GSQF
-25 SVPGSQFPVTIIAPA
+25 LVTTIAPA
-40 ILILIVLALMLTGA
+40 TLTLIILALILTGA
-54 LIARALPVAWRA
+54 LIARALPVAWRS

-88 FTLAQIGIFSAPLHV
+88 FTLAQIGIFSAPLHG

-108 LCIIATLIR
+108 LCIIAALIR
-117 RSFGGQH
+117 RASGSQPATPDVQPSAPGVPPAAPDVPPATSDVPPATSDVPPATSDVPPATSDVPPATSDIQSATFNVQPSTSGGH
-124 SINVPP
+124 HPTNVPPSTFNVPPATPDVPPATPDVPPATPDVPPATPDVPPATPDVPPATPDVPPSTFNVPP
-130 STSDGPPSTPDVQ
+130 STSDVP
-143 RSTLNVQPATC
+143 
-154 NPQPATPDVQR
+154 
-165 STFNVQ
+165 
-171 PATPDVPRS
+171 PATPDVP
-180 TFHVPPATRN
+180 
-190 QRPTFNVQRS
+190 
-200 TFNVQ
+200 
-205 RSTFNVQPA
+205 
-214 TPDGPRSTFHVPPAT
+214 
-229 RNQRPTFNVQRS
+229 
-241 TFNVQRSTFNV
+241 
-252 QPATPDGP
+252 
-260 RSTFHVQPATPDGPR
+260 
-275 STFHVQPA
+275 
-283 TPDGPRSTFH
+283 
-293 VPPATRNQRPTFNV
+293 
-307 QRSTFNVQRS
+307 
-317 TFNVQPSTFNV
+317 
-328 QPSTFNVQPSTF
+328 PSTF

-345 TFNLP
+345 TFNL
-350 RPTFNLQRPTFN
+350 
-362 LLLSAILLLF
+362 LLPAILLLF

-391 YANAGFIMAR
+391 YANAGFIMVR

-462 LERGRVVP
+462 LARGRVVP

-511 RRIAGSWV
+511 RRIAGPWV

-546 QFLIFAGLYAFAR
+546 QFLIFAGLYAFTR
-559 AFGSSTFNVQ
+559 AFGSSTFHPQ
-569 RSTPNLQPS
+569 PSTFHLPPSTPNLPP
-578 TLNVERSTPNVPLSA
+578 STPNLP
-593 SNVQRSTF
+593 
-601 NVQPSTFNV
+601 
-610 QPSTFNVPPSTN
+610 
-622 VQPST
+622 
-627 FNVPPSTNVQP
+627 
-638 STFNLQPST
+638 
-647 FNLQRST
+647 
-654 FNLQPSTFNLQP
+654 P

-684 RIEFFLVVGPL
+684 RIEFFLVTGPL

-706 RWTPPHTALL
+706 RWTLPHTALL
-716 AGAGAMLLHAGL
+716 AGAGVMLLHAGL
-728 QIVLLARAYFFD
+728 QIVFLARAYFFD

-779 PCPPI
+779 PCPPV

-794 LNWTRIGAELLVVV
+794 LNWTRIGAELLVAI
-808 LIIIALIAVRR
+808 LIILALIAVRR

-845 IVLGGYTY
+845 IVLGGYMY

-901 DPLVGWVDQLIS
+901 DPLAGWVDHLIS
-913 MARGRST
+913 IARGRST

-943 PEVIRDG
+943 PEVLRDG
-950 LIRESDVAPEILAAL
+950 LIREADVAPETLATL

-1064 HLTLD
+1064 RLTLD

-1105 FNVQGSMFKVPPS
+1105 FNVQRSTFKVPPS

-1167 NPQPSTPN
+1167 NP
-1175 LQPSTPN
+1175 QPSTPN

-1304 AISASGALTLPG
+1304 AVSASGALTLPG

-1497 SHDPRRLGVQ
+1497 GHDPRRLGVQ

-1514 RAAPPTQAETVPP
+1514 RAAPPTQAETVP
-1527 PTRQRSTPSY
+1527 
-1537 GQDLKGRGRPSSLL
+1537 
-1551 TDDVQPSVRLFSCK
+1551 
-1565 AP
+1565 

>member
-1 LSRLVIPCTCG
+1 MHGLPVYVRRIPNIDSSSRFSVL
-12 EYPTSIEATGSQF
+12 GSQF
-25 SVPGSQFPVTIIAPA
+25 LVTTIAPA
-40 ILILIVLALMLTGA
+40 TLTLIILALILTGA
-54 LIARALPVAWRA
+54 LIARALPVAWRS
-66 SDPIERWFEYAL
+66 SDPVERWFEYAL
-78 IGALLNGWLA
+78 IGALLNGWIA
-88 FTLAQIGIFSAPLHV
+88 FTLAQIGIFSAPLHG

-108 LCIIATLIR
+108 LCIIAALIR
-117 RSFGGQH
+117 RASGSQ
-124 SINVPP
+124 PATP
-130 STSDGPPSTPDVQ
+130 DGPPSTF
-143 RSTLNVQPATC
+143 NVPPATPDGPPSTF
-154 NPQPATPDVQR
+154 NVPPATPDGPPSTFNVPPATPDVQR
-165 STFNVQ
+165 STSGTQ
-171 PATPDVPRS
+171 PATRS
-180 TFHVPPATRN
+180 
-190 QRPTFNVQRS
+190 QRS

-205 RSTFNVQPA
+205 RSA
-214 TPDGPRSTFHVPPAT
+214 
-229 RNQRPTFNVQRS
+229 
-241 TFNVQRSTFNV
+241 
-252 QPATPDGP
+252 
-260 RSTFHVQPATPDGPR
+260 
-275 STFHVQPA
+275 
-283 TPDGPRSTFH
+283 
-293 VPPATRNQRPTFNV
+293 
-307 QRSTFNVQRS
+307 
-317 TFNVQPSTFNV
+317 
-328 QPSTFNVQPSTF
+328 
-340 NLQPS
+340 
-345 TFNLP
+345 
-350 RPTFNLQRPTFN
+350 FN
-362 LLLSAILLLF
+362 LLLPAILLLF

-462 LERGRVVP
+462 LARGRVVP

-501 LGVWSVALLG
+501 LGVWGVALLG

-527 ALNAVQV
+527 ALSAVQV

-546 QFLIFAGLYAFAR
+546 QFLVFAGLYAFTR
-559 AFGSSTFNVQ
+559 AFGSSTFH
-569 RSTPNLQPS
+569 P
-578 TLNVERSTPNVPLSA
+578 
-593 SNVQRSTF
+593 
-601 NVQPSTFNV
+601 
-610 QPSTFNVPPSTN
+610 
-622 VQPST
+622 
-627 FNVPPSTNVQP
+627 QP

-647 FNLQRST
+647 FHP
-654 FNLQPSTFNLQP
+654 QPSTPNLPP

-716 AGAGAMLLHAGL
+716 ASAGVMLLHAGL
-728 QIVLLARAYFFD
+728 QIVFLARAYFFD

-760 TPTLRQIYL
+760 TPTLRQVYL

-784 AGMPPTTDAP
+784 AGMPPTADAP
-794 LNWTRIGAELLVVV
+794 LNWTRIGAELFVVI
-808 LIIIALIAVRR
+808 LIIIALIVVRR
-819 LNLVARLVS
+819 LSLVAHFVS
-828 LLVQLSRPLRL
+828 LLARLSHPLRL

-901 DPLVGWVDQLIS
+901 DPLAGWIDHLIG
-913 MARGRST
+913 MARGRSN

-943 PEVIRDG
+943 PEVLRDG
-950 LIRESDVAPEILAAL
+950 LIREADVAPEILADL

-1008 RINSTSWLF
+1008 RINATSWLF

-1027 FLRLTYGTS
+1027 FLRLTYGAS

-1054 FAIGIAYAIV
+1054 FAIGIAYAIA

-1093 RPTTFNVQGSTA
+1093 RPTTFNVQGSR
-1105 FNVQGSMFKVPPS
+1105 FKVPPS

-1175 LQPSTPN
+1175 P
-1182 LQPSTPN
+1182 QPSTPN

-1195 NLRVLLTLALVL
+1195 NLRMLLTLALVL
-1207 FLVVTGR
+1207 FLIVTGR

-1285 PQLSRYIR
+1285 PQLARYIR
-1293 HWHEQGRPVYL
+1293 RWHDQGRPVYL
-1304 AISASGALTLPG
+1304 AVSASGALTLPG

-1351 LYRLTPGAAAETPP
+1351 LYRLTPGETAEAPP

-1382 ERINDRLIAWTD
+1382 ERINDRLIAWSD

-1421 TALTGETCLALAAEP
+1421 TTFTGETCLAVAAEP

-1446 VFTTPVCVTPGTEPT
+1446 VFTTPVCVTPGVEPT
-1461 TVTLAIDPRQMP
+1461 TITLAIDPRQMP

-1497 SHDPRRLGVQ
+1497 GHDPRRLGVQ

-1514 RAAPPTQAETVPP
+1514 RVAPYTQAETVP
-1527 PTRQRSTPSY
+1527 
-1537 GQDLKGRGRPSSLL
+1537 
-1551 TDDVQPSVRLFSCK
+1551 
-1565 AP
+1565 

>member
-1 LSRLVIPCTCG
+1 
-12 EYPTSIEATGSQF
+12 
-25 SVPGSQFPVTIIAPA
+25 VTIIAPA
-40 ILILIVLALMLTGA
+40 TLTLIILALMLTGA
-54 LIARALPVAWRA
+54 LIARALPVTWRTG
-66 SDPIERWFEYAL
+66 DLLERWFEYAL

-108 LCIIATLIR
+108 LCIIATRIR
-117 RSFGGQH
+117 RSFDSQH
-124 SINVPP
+124 SINVQ
-130 STSDGPPSTPDVQ
+130 PSTPDVQ
-143 RSTLNVQPATC
+143 PSTLNSQPAPPNVQPA
-154 NPQPATPDVQR
+154 PP
-165 STFNVQ
+165 NVQ
-171 PATPDVPRS
+171 PATPNVQPSMFNAQPS
-180 TFHVPPATRN
+180 TPDVPPAT
-190 QRPTFNVQRS
+190 FNVQHPITSGDQPATGNQRS

-205 RSTFNVQPA
+205 RPA
-214 TPDGPRSTFHVPPAT
+214 
-229 RNQRPTFNVQRS
+229 
-241 TFNVQRSTFNV
+241 
-252 QPATPDGP
+252 
-260 RSTFHVQPATPDGPR
+260 
-275 STFHVQPA
+275 
-283 TPDGPRSTFH
+283 
-293 VPPATRNQRPTFNV
+293 
-307 QRSTFNVQRS
+307 
-317 TFNVQPSTFNV
+317 
-328 QPSTFNVQPSTF
+328 
-340 NLQPS
+340 
-345 TFNLP
+345 
-350 RPTFNLQRPTFN
+350 FN
-362 LLLSAILLLF
+362 LLLPAILLLF

-462 LERGRVVP
+462 LARGRVVP

-483 AAFFGMHGG
+483 AAFFGMHSG

-511 RRIAGSWV
+511 RRIAGPWV

-546 QFLIFAGLYAFAR
+546 QFLVFAGLYAFAR

-593 SNVQRSTF
+593 SNVQRST
-601 NVQPSTFNV
+601 S
-610 QPSTFNVPPSTN
+610 NVPPST
-622 VQPST
+622 
-627 FNVPPSTNVQP
+627 
-638 STFNLQPST
+638 
-647 FNLQRST
+647 
-654 FNLQPSTFNLQP
+654 
-666 STFHA
+666 FHA
-671 LLAGLAFGQLALT
+671 FLAGLAFGQLALT

-716 AGAGAMLLHAGL
+716 ASAGVMLLHAGL
-728 QIVLLARAYFFD
+728 QIVFLARAYFFD

-760 TPTLRQIYL
+760 TPTLRQVYL

-784 AGMPPTTDAP
+784 AGMPPTADAP
-794 LNWTRIGAELLVVV
+794 LNWARIGAELFVAV

-819 LNLVARLVS
+819 LNLIARLMA
-828 LLVQLSRPLRL
+828 LLARLSRPLRL
-839 IAAVVV
+839 IAAVAV
-845 IVLGGYTY
+845 IVPGGYTY

-861 PATIAALPACLTPAQ
+861 PATIAALPVCLTPAQ

-901 DPLVGWVDQLIS
+901 DPLVGWLDHLIS
-913 MARGRST
+913 IARGRST

-931 ETLPPSADGRTM
+931 ETLPPSANGRTM
-943 PEVIRDG
+943 PEVLRDG
-950 LIRESDVAPEILAAL
+950 LIREADVAPEILATL

-1008 RINSTSWLF
+1008 RINATSWLF

-1064 HLTLD
+1064 RLTPD

-1080 ARKAHRNASTGLQ
+1080 TRKAHRNTSTGLQ
-1093 RPTTFNVQGSTA
+1093 QRPIMFNVQGSTA
-1105 FNVQGSMFKVPPS
+1105 FNVQRSTFKVPPS
-1118 TPDAQP
+1118 TPDAQS
-1124 STSNLQPST
+1124 STCNLQRPTFNVPRSTFNVQPST
-1133 FNLQP
+1133 
-1138 PTPNPQPS
+1138 
-1146 TFNPQPSIPNL
+1146 
-1157 QPSNVQPSTF
+1157 SNVQPSTF
-1167 NPQPSTPN
+1167 HAQPSTPN
-1175 LQPSTPN
+1175 VPRSTSNLPRPTPNVQRSTFHAQRSTPN
-1182 LQPSTPN
+1182 AQRSTFNVQRSTFNAQRPTLNAQRSTPN
-1189 LQPPTF
+1189 VQRSTFNVQRSTFHARRPTPDAQRPTFNVQRSTFHAQRPTFNVQRSTFHARRPTPNIQRSTF

-1207 FLVVTGR
+1207 FLIVTGR

-1233 AQLDP
+1233 AQLEP

-1461 TVTLAIDPRQMP
+1461 TVTLAVDPRQMP

-1527 PTRQRSTPSY
+1527 PTRQRSTQSVKPSRV
-1537 GQDLKGRGRPSSLL
+1537 GAALHPCSRSTFNL
-1551 TDDVQPSVRLFSCK
+1551 QPSTGNVPPPRASCHQTVIFSLSQD
-1565 AP
+1565 

>member
-1 LSRLVIPCTCG
+1 M
-12 EYPTSIEATGSQF
+12 
-25 SVPGSQFPVTIIAPA
+25 TIIAPA
-40 ILILIVLALMLTGA
+40 TLTLIILALILTGA
-54 LIARALPVAWRA
+54 LIARALPVAWRS

-88 FTLAQIGIFSAPLHV
+88 FTLAQIGIFSAPLHG

-108 LCIIATLIR
+108 LCIIAALIR
-117 RSFGGQH
+117 RASGSPPATPDVQPSAPGVPPAAPDVPPATSDVPPATSDVPPSTFNLQPSTPDGH
-124 SINVPP
+124 HPTNVPPSTFNVPP
-130 STSDGPPSTPDVQ
+130 STSD
-143 RSTLNVQPATC
+143 
-154 NPQPATPDVQR
+154 
-165 STFNVQ
+165 
-171 PATPDVPRS
+171 
-180 TFHVPPATRN
+180 VPPTTLDA
-190 QRPTFNVQRS
+190 S
-200 TFNVQ
+200 
-205 RSTFNVQPA
+205 
-214 TPDGPRSTFHVPPAT
+214 
-229 RNQRPTFNVQRS
+229 
-241 TFNVQRSTFNV
+241 
-252 QPATPDGP
+252 
-260 RSTFHVQPATPDGPR
+260 
-275 STFHVQPA
+275 
-283 TPDGPRSTFH
+283 
-293 VPPATRNQRPTFNV
+293 
-307 QRSTFNVQRS
+307 
-317 TFNVQPSTFNV
+317 
-328 QPSTFNVQPSTF
+328 PSTF

-345 TFNLP
+345 TFNLQ
-350 RPTFNLQRPTFN
+350 RSTFSLQPSTFN
-362 LLLSAILLLF
+362 LLLPAILLLF

-462 LERGRVVP
+462 LARGRVVP

-511 RRIAGSWV
+511 RRIAGPWV

-546 QFLIFAGLYAFAR
+546 QFLVFAGLYAFAR

-569 RSTPNLQPS
+569 RATC
-578 TLNVERSTPNVPLSA
+578 NVRRLAFTHQRSTFNVPLSLPD
-593 SNVQRSTF
+593 VQRSTF
-601 NVQPSTFNV
+601 NLQRATPNVPPSSNVQPSTFN
-610 QPSTFNVPPSTN
+610 P
-622 VQPST
+622 
-627 FNVPPSTNVQP
+627 
-638 STFNLQPST
+638 
-647 FNLQRST
+647 
-654 FNLQPSTFNLQP
+654 QP

-716 AGAGAMLLHAGL
+716 ASAGVMLLHAGL
-728 QIVLLARAYFFD
+728 QIVFLARAYFFD

-760 TPTLRQIYL
+760 TPTLRQVYL

-784 AGMPPTTDAP
+784 AGMPPTADAP
-794 LNWTRIGAELLVVV
+794 LNWTRIGAELLVAI
-808 LIIIALIAVRR
+808 LIILALIAVRR

-828 LLVQLSRPLRL
+828 LLVRLSRPLRL

-901 DPLVGWVDQLIS
+901 DPLAGWVDHLIS
-913 MARGRST
+913 IARGRST
-920 PPREA
+920 PLREA

-943 PEVIRDG
+943 PEVLRDG
-950 LIRESDVAPEILAAL
+950 LIREADVAPETLATL

-1000 AGLALMVY
+1000 AGLTLMVY
-1008 RINSTSWLF
+1008 RINATSWLF

-1054 FAIGIAYAIV
+1054 FAIGIAYAIAR
-1064 HLTLD
+1064 LTPD

-1080 ARKAHRNASTGLQ
+1080 AQKAHRNASTGLQ
-1093 RPTTFNVQGSTA
+1093 RPTTFNVQGS
-1105 FNVQGSMFKVPPS
+1105 MFKVPPS

-1124 STSNLQPST
+1124 ST
-1133 FNLQP
+1133 FN
-1138 PTPNPQPS
+1138 
-1146 TFNPQPSIPNL
+1146 
-1157 QPSNVQPSTF
+1157 V
-1167 NPQPSTPN
+1167 
-1175 LQPSTPN
+1175 
-1182 LQPSTPN
+1182 
-1189 LQPPTF
+1189 
-1195 NLRVLLTLALVL
+1195 RVLLTLVLVL
-1207 FLVVTGR
+1207 FLIVTGR

-1233 AQLDP
+1233 AQLDQ

-1285 PQLSRYIR
+1285 LQLARYIR
-1293 HWHEQGRPVYL
+1293 RWHDQGRPVYL
-1304 AISASGALTLPG
+1304 AVSASGALTLPG

-1331 YEQPT
+1331 YEQPI

-1351 LYRLTPGAAAETPP
+1351 LYRLTPGETAEAPP

-1421 TALTGETCLALAAEP
+1421 AALTGETCLDLAAEP

-1446 VFTTPVCVTPGTEPT
+1446 VFTTPVCITPGIEPT
-1461 TVTLAIDPRQMP
+1461 TVTLAVDPRQMP
-1473 SSPTG
+1473 PSPTG

-1514 RAAPPTQAETVPP
+1514 H
-1527 PTRQRSTPSY
+1527 STFN
-1537 GQDLKGRGRPSSLL
+1537 G
-1551 TDDVQPSVRLFSCK
+1551 
-1565 AP
+1565 

>member
-1 LSRLVIPCTCG
+1 MT
-12 EYPTSIEATGSQF
+12 T
-25 SVPGSQFPVTIIAPA
+25 IAPA
-40 ILILIVLALMLTGA
+40 TLTLIILALILTGA
-54 LIARALPVAWRA
+54 LIARALPVAWRS

-88 FTLAQIGIFSAPLHV
+88 FTLAQIGIFSAPLHG

-108 LCIIATLIR
+108 LCIIAALIR
-117 RSFGGQH
+117 RASGSQPATPDVQPSAPGVPPAAPDVPPSTFNVPPATPDGPP
-124 SINVPP
+124 STFNVPPATPDVPPATPDVPPATPDVPPATPDVPPSTFNVPP
-130 STSDGPPSTPDVQ
+130 STSDVP
-143 RSTLNVQPATC
+143 
-154 NPQPATPDVQR
+154 
-165 STFNVQ
+165 
-171 PATPDVPRS
+171 PATPDVP
-180 TFHVPPATRN
+180 
-190 QRPTFNVQRS
+190 
-200 TFNVQ
+200 
-205 RSTFNVQPA
+205 
-214 TPDGPRSTFHVPPAT
+214 
-229 RNQRPTFNVQRS
+229 
-241 TFNVQRSTFNV
+241 
-252 QPATPDGP
+252 
-260 RSTFHVQPATPDGPR
+260 
-275 STFHVQPA
+275 
-283 TPDGPRSTFH
+283 
-293 VPPATRNQRPTFNV
+293 
-307 QRSTFNVQRS
+307 
-317 TFNVQPSTFNV
+317 
-328 QPSTFNVQPSTF
+328 PSTF

-391 YANAGFIMAR
+391 YANAGFIMVR

-462 LERGRVVP
+462 LARGRVVP

-511 RRIAGSWV
+511 RRIAGPWV

-527 ALNAVQV
+527 ALSAVQV

-647 FNLQRST
+647 FNLQ
-654 FNLQPSTFNLQP
+654 P

-684 RIEFFLVVGPL
+684 RIEFFLVTGPL

-706 RWTPPHTALL
+706 RWTLPHTALL
-716 AGAGAMLLHAGL
+716 AGAGVMLLHAGL
-728 QIVLLARAYFFD
+728 QIVFLARAYFFD

-760 TPTLRQIYL
+760 TPTLRQVYL

-784 AGMPPTTDAP
+784 AGMPPTADAP
-794 LNWTRIGAELLVVV
+794 LNWARIGTELFVVI
-808 LIIIALIAVRR
+808 LIIIALIVVRR
-819 LNLVARLVS
+819 LSLVAHFVS
-828 LLVQLSRPLRL
+828 LLARLSHPLRL

-901 DPLVGWVDQLIS
+901 DPLAGWIDHLIG
-913 MARGRST
+913 MARGRSN

-943 PEVIRDG
+943 PEVLRDG
-950 LIRESDVAPEILAAL
+950 LIREADVAPEILADL

-1008 RINSTSWLF
+1008 RINATSWLF

-1027 FLRLTYGTS
+1027 FLRLTYGAS

-1054 FAIGIAYAIV
+1054 FAIGIAYAIA

-1093 RPTTFNVQGSTA
+1093 RPTTFNVQGSIA
-1105 FNVQGSMFKVPPS
+1105 FNVQGSMFRVPPS
-1118 TPDAQP
+1118 TP
-1124 STSNLQPST
+1124 NLQPST
-1133 FNLQP
+1133 FNP
-1138 PTPNPQPS
+1138 
-1146 TFNPQPSIPNL
+1146 
-1157 QPSNVQPSTF
+1157 
-1167 NPQPSTPN
+1167 
-1175 LQPSTPN
+1175 QPSTPN

-1285 PQLSRYIR
+1285 PQLARYIR
-1293 HWHEQGRPVYL
+1293 RWHDQGRPVYL
-1304 AISASGALTLPG
+1304 AVSASGALTLPG

-1351 LYRLTPGAAAETPP
+1351 LYRLTPGAAGETPP

-1497 SHDPRRLGVQ
+1497 GHDPRRLGVQ

>member
-1 LSRLVIPCTCG
+1 
-12 EYPTSIEATGSQF
+12 
-25 SVPGSQFPVTIIAPA
+25 
-40 ILILIVLALMLTGA
+40 MLTGA
-54 LIARALPVAWRA
+54 LIARALPVTWRTG
-66 SDPIERWFEYAL
+66 DLLERWFEYAL

-108 LCIIATLIR
+108 LCIIATRIR
-117 RSFGGQH
+117 RSFDSQH
-124 SINVPP
+124 SINVQ
-130 STSDGPPSTPDVQ
+130 PSTPDVQ
-143 RSTLNVQPATC
+143 PSTLNSQPA
-154 NPQPATPDVQR
+154 PP
-165 STFNVQ
+165 NVQ
-171 PATPDVPRS
+171 PATPNVQPS
-180 TFHVPPATRN
+180 TFNAQPSTPDVPPAT
-190 QRPTFNVQRS
+190 FNVQHPITSGDQPATGNQRS

-205 RSTFNVQPA
+205 RPA
-214 TPDGPRSTFHVPPAT
+214 
-229 RNQRPTFNVQRS
+229 
-241 TFNVQRSTFNV
+241 
-252 QPATPDGP
+252 
-260 RSTFHVQPATPDGPR
+260 
-275 STFHVQPA
+275 
-283 TPDGPRSTFH
+283 
-293 VPPATRNQRPTFNV
+293 
-307 QRSTFNVQRS
+307 
-317 TFNVQPSTFNV
+317 
-328 QPSTFNVQPSTF
+328 
-340 NLQPS
+340 
-345 TFNLP
+345 
-350 RPTFNLQRPTFN
+350 FN
-362 LLLSAILLLF
+362 LLLPAILLLF

-462 LERGRVVP
+462 LARGRVVP

-483 AAFFGMHGG
+483 AAFFGMHSG

-511 RRIAGSWV
+511 RRIAGPWV

-546 QFLIFAGLYAFAR
+546 QFLVFAGLYAFAR

-610 QPSTFNVPPSTN
+610 PPSTFNVPPSTN

-647 FNLQRST
+647 FNLQPST

-716 AGAGAMLLHAGL
+716 ASAGVMLLHAGL
-728 QIVLLARAYFFD
+728 QIVFLARAYFFD

-760 TPTLRQIYL
+760 TPTLRQVYL

-784 AGMPPTTDAP
+784 AGMPPTADAP
-794 LNWTRIGAELLVVV
+794 LNWARIGAELFVAV

-819 LNLVARLVS
+819 LNLIARLMA
-828 LLVQLSRPLRL
+828 LLARLSRPLRL
-839 IAAVVV
+839 IAAVAV
-845 IVLGGYTY
+845 IVPGGYTY

-861 PATIAALPACLTPAQ
+861 PATIAALPVCLTPAQ

-901 DPLVGWVDQLIS
+901 DPLVGWLDHLIS
-913 MARGRST
+913 IARGRST

-931 ETLPPSADGRTM
+931 ETLPPSANGRTM
-943 PEVIRDG
+943 PEVLRDG
-950 LIRESDVAPEILAAL
+950 LIREADVAPEILATL

-1008 RINSTSWLF
+1008 RINATSWLF

-1064 HLTLD
+1064 RLTPD
-1069 LRLFADMLRSI
+1069 LRSFADMLRSI
-1080 ARKAHRNASTGLQ
+1080 TRKAHRNTSTELQ
-1093 RPTTFNVQGSTA
+1093 HPTTFNVQRST
-1105 FNVQGSMFKVPPS
+1105 FKVPPS
-1118 TPDAQP
+1118 TPNAQR
-1124 STSNLQPST
+1124 ST
-1133 FNLQP
+1133 FNVQRP
-1138 PTPNPQPS
+1138 TFNVQRSTPNAQRSTFNVPRPTPNVQRS
-1146 TFNPQPSIPNL
+1146 TFN
-1157 QPSNVQPSTF
+1157 VQRSTLNAQRSTF
-1167 NPQPSTPN
+1167 NAQRPTFHAQRPTLNAQRSTPN
-1175 LQPSTPN
+1175 AQRSTFNVQRSTFHAQRPTPN
-1182 LQPSTPN
+1182 IQRS
-1189 LQPPTF
+1189 TF
-1195 NLRVLLTLALVL
+1195 NVRVLLTLALVL
-1207 FLVVTGR
+1207 FLIVTGR

-1233 AQLDP
+1233 AQLEP

-1351 LYRLTPGAAAETPP
+1351 LYRLTPGAAGETPP

-1421 TALTGETCLALAAEP
+1421 TTSTGETCLAVAAEP
-1436 GFSVEEAEQA
+1436 DFSIEAAEQA
-1446 VFTTPVCVTPGTEPT
+1446 VFTTPVCITPGVEPT
-1461 TVTLAIDPRQMP
+1461 TVTLAVDPRQMP

-1491 ARDDPA
+1491 ARDDSA

-1527 PTRQRSTPSY
+1527 PTRQRSTRSY
-1537 GQDLKGRGRPSSLL
+1537 GQDLKGRGRPSSRL
-1551 TDDVQPSVRLFSCK
+1551 TDNVQRSTGNLQPSTFNVQQVTFNLQRSTFNR
-1565 AP
+1565 

>member
-1 LSRLVIPCTCG
+1 MLCTVPVYVRRIPNIDSSRFSVL
-12 EYPTSIEATGSQF
+12 GSQF
-25 SVPGSQFPVTIIAPA
+25 LVTTIAPA
-40 ILILIVLALMLTGA
+40 TLTLIILALILTGA
-54 LIARALPVAWRA
+54 LIARALPVAWRS

-88 FTLAQIGIFSAPLHV
+88 FTLAQIGIFSAPLHG

-108 LCIIATLIR
+108 LCIIAALIR
-117 RSFGGQH
+117 RASGSQPATPDVQPSAPGVPPAAPDVPPATSDVPPATSDVPPATSDIQSATFNVQPSTSGGH
-124 SINVPP
+124 HPTNVPPSTFNVPPATPDVPPATPDVPPATPDVPPATPDVPPATPDVPPATPDVPPSTFNVPP
-130 STSDGPPSTPDVQ
+130 STSDVP
-143 RSTLNVQPATC
+143 
-154 NPQPATPDVQR
+154 
-165 STFNVQ
+165 
-171 PATPDVPRS
+171 PATPDVP
-180 TFHVPPATRN
+180 
-190 QRPTFNVQRS
+190 
-200 TFNVQ
+200 
-205 RSTFNVQPA
+205 
-214 TPDGPRSTFHVPPAT
+214 
-229 RNQRPTFNVQRS
+229 
-241 TFNVQRSTFNV
+241 
-252 QPATPDGP
+252 
-260 RSTFHVQPATPDGPR
+260 
-275 STFHVQPA
+275 
-283 TPDGPRSTFH
+283 
-293 VPPATRNQRPTFNV
+293 
-307 QRSTFNVQRS
+307 
-317 TFNVQPSTFNV
+317 
-328 QPSTFNVQPSTF
+328 PSTF

-345 TFNLP
+345 TFNL
-350 RPTFNLQRPTFN
+350 
-362 LLLSAILLLF
+362 LLPAILLLF

-391 YANAGFIMAR
+391 YANAGFIMVR

-511 RRIAGSWV
+511 RRIAGPWV

-546 QFLIFAGLYAFAR
+546 QFLVFAGLYAFTR
-559 AFGSSTFNVQ
+559 AFGSSTFH
-569 RSTPNLQPS
+569 P
-578 TLNVERSTPNVPLSA
+578 
-593 SNVQRSTF
+593 
-601 NVQPSTFNV
+601 
-610 QPSTFNVPPSTN
+610 
-622 VQPST
+622 
-627 FNVPPSTNVQP
+627 QP

-647 FNLQRST
+647 FHP
-654 FNLQPSTFNLQP
+654 QPSTPNLPP

-701 IWLAR
+701 MWLAR
-706 RWTPPHTALL
+706 RWTLLHTALL

-779 PCPPI
+779 PCPPV

-794 LNWTRIGAELLVVV
+794 LNWTRIGAELLVAI
-808 LIIIALIAVRR
+808 LIILALIAVRR

-845 IVLGGYTY
+845 IVLGGYMY

-901 DPLVGWVDQLIS
+901 DPLAGWVDHLIS
-913 MARGRST
+913 IARGRST

-943 PEVIRDG
+943 PEVLRDG
-950 LIRESDVAPEILAAL
+950 LIREADVAPETLATL

-1008 RINSTSWLF
+1008 RINATSWLF

-1064 HLTLD
+1064 RLTPD
-1069 LRLFADMLRSI
+1069 LRSFADMLRSI
-1080 ARKAHRNASTGLQ
+1080 TRKAHRNVSAGLQ
-1093 RPTTFNVQGSTA
+1093 QRPIMFNVQGSTA
-1105 FNVQGSMFKVPPS
+1105 FNVQRSTFKVPPS
-1118 TPDAQP
+1118 TPDAQS
-1124 STSNLQPST
+1124 STCNLQRPTFNVPRSTFNVQPST
-1133 FNLQP
+1133 
-1138 PTPNPQPS
+1138 
-1146 TFNPQPSIPNL
+1146 
-1157 QPSNVQPSTF
+1157 SNVQPSTF
-1167 NPQPSTPN
+1167 HAQPSTPN
-1175 LQPSTPN
+1175 VPRSTSNLPRPTPNVQRSTFHAQRSTPN
-1182 LQPSTPN
+1182 AQRSTFNVQRSTFNAQRPTLNAQRSTPN
-1189 LQPPTF
+1189 VQRSTFNVQRSTFHAQRPTF
-1195 NLRVLLTLALVL
+1195 HAQRPTLNAQRSTPNAQRSTFNVQRSTFHAQRPTPNIQRSTFNVRVLLTLALVL

-1421 TALTGETCLALAAEP
+1421 TTSTGETCLAVAAEP
-1436 GFSVEEAEQA
+1436 DFSIEAAEQA
-1446 VFTTPVCVTPGTEPT
+1446 VFTTPVCITPGVEPT
-1461 TVTLAIDPRQMP
+1461 TVTLAVDPRQMP

-1537 GQDLKGRGRPSSLL
+1537 GQDLKGRGRPSSRL
-1551 TDDVQPSVRLFSCK
+1551 TDNVQRSTGNVQPSTFNVQQVTFNLQRSTFNR
-1565 AP
+1565 

>member
-78 IGALLNGWLA
+78 IGALLNGWIA

-171 PATPDVPRS
+171 PATPDVPPATS
-180 TFHVPPATRN
+180 DVPPAT
-190 QRPTFNVQRS
+190 S
-200 TFNVQ
+200 
-205 RSTFNVQPA
+205 
-214 TPDGPRSTFHVPPAT
+214 DVPPAT
-229 RNQRPTFNVQRS
+229 SDIQS
-241 TFNVQRSTFNV
+241 
-252 QPATPDGP
+252 A
-260 RSTFHVQPATPDGPR
+260 
-275 STFHVQPA
+275 
-283 TPDGPRSTFH
+283 
-293 VPPATRNQRPTFNV
+293 
-307 QRSTFNVQRS
+307 
-317 TFNVQPSTFNV
+317 TFNVQPSTSGGHHPTNV
-328 QPSTFNVQPSTF
+328 PPATPDVPPATPDVPPATPDVPPATPDVPPATPDVPPSTFNVPPSTSDVPPATPDVPPSTF

-350 RPTFNLQRPTFN
+350 RPTFNLQPSTFN
-362 LLLSAILLLF
+362 LLLPAILLLF

-391 YANAGFIMAR
+391 YANAGFIMVR

-462 LERGRVVP
+462 LARGRVVP

-794 LNWTRIGAELLVVV
+794 LNSTRIGAELLVVI

-819 LNLVARLVS
+819 LNLIVRLVS
-828 LLVQLSRPLRL
+828 LLAHLSRPLLL

-943 PEVIRDG
+943 PEVLRDG
-950 LIRESDVAPEILAAL
+950 LIREADVAPETLATL

-1008 RINSTSWLF
+1008 RINATSWLF
-1017 LVIAAVASVV
+1017 LVIAAIASVV

-1064 HLTLD
+1064 RLTPD

-1080 ARKAHRNASTGLQ
+1080 TRKAHRNVSAGLQ
-1093 RPTTFNVQGSTA
+1093 QRPIMFNVQGSTA
-1105 FNVQGSMFKVPPS
+1105 FNVQRSTFKVPPS
-1118 TPDAQP
+1118 TPDAQS
-1124 STSNLQPST
+1124 STCNLQRPTFNVPRSTFNVQPST
-1133 FNLQP
+1133 
-1138 PTPNPQPS
+1138 
-1146 TFNPQPSIPNL
+1146 
-1157 QPSNVQPSTF
+1157 SNVQPSTF
-1167 NPQPSTPN
+1167 HAQPSTPN
-1175 LQPSTPN
+1175 VPRSTSNLPRPTPNVQRSTFHAQRSTPN
-1182 LQPSTPN
+1182 AQRSTFNVQRSTFNAQRPTLNAQRSTPN
-1189 LQPPTF
+1189 VQRSTFNVQRSTFHARRPTPDAQRPTF
-1195 NLRVLLTLALVL
+1195 NVQRSTFHAQRPTFNVQRSTFNARRPTPNIQRSTFNVRVLLTLALVL
-1207 FLVVTGR
+1207 FLIVTGR

-1285 PQLSRYIR
+1285 PQLARYIR
-1293 HWHEQGRPVYL
+1293 RWHDQGRPVYL
-1304 AISASGALTLPG
+1304 AVSASGALTLPG

-1351 LYRLTPGAAAETPP
+1351 LYRLTPGETAEAPP

-1382 ERINDRLIAWTD
+1382 ERINDRLIAWSD

-1436 GFSVEEAEQA
+1436 GFSIEAAEQA
-1446 VFTTPVCVTPGTEPT
+1446 VFTTPVCITPGVEPT
-1461 TVTLAIDPRQMP
+1461 TVTLAVDPRQMP

-1514 RAAPPTQAETVPP
+1514 RVAPYTQAETVP
-1527 PTRQRSTPSY
+1527 
-1537 GQDLKGRGRPSSLL
+1537 
-1551 TDDVQPSVRLFSCK
+1551 
-1565 AP
+1565 

>member
-1 LSRLVIPCTCG
+1 MCREYAARQRQTLCTVFPCTCG
-12 EYPTSIEATGSQF
+12 EYPTSIAAGSQF
-25 SVPGSQFPVTIIAPA
+25 SVLGSQFLVTTIAPA
-40 ILILIVLALMLTGA
+40 TLTLIILALILTGA
-54 LIARALPVAWRA
+54 LIARALPVAWRS

-88 FTLAQIGIFSAPLHV
+88 FTLAQIGIFSAPLHG

-108 LCIIATLIR
+108 LCIIAALIR
-117 RSFGGQH
+117 RASGSQPATPDVQPSAPGVPPAAPDVPPATSDVPPATSDIQSATFNVQPSTPGGH
-124 SINVPP
+124 HPTNVPPSTFNVPPSTPDVPPSTFNVPP
-130 STSDGPPSTPDVQ
+130 STSDGHHPTNVPPSTFNVPPSTPDGHHP
-143 RSTLNVQPATC
+143 TNVP
-154 NPQPATPDVQR
+154 
-165 STFNVQ
+165 
-171 PATPDVPRS
+171 
-180 TFHVPPATRN
+180 
-190 QRPTFNVQRS
+190 
-200 TFNVQ
+200 
-205 RSTFNVQPA
+205 
-214 TPDGPRSTFHVPPAT
+214 
-229 RNQRPTFNVQRS
+229 
-241 TFNVQRSTFNV
+241 
-252 QPATPDGP
+252 
-260 RSTFHVQPATPDGPR
+260 
-275 STFHVQPA
+275 
-283 TPDGPRSTFH
+283 
-293 VPPATRNQRPTFNV
+293 
-307 QRSTFNVQRS
+307 
-317 TFNVQPSTFNV
+317 PSTFNV
-328 QPSTFNVQPSTF
+328 PPSTSDVPPATPDVQPSTF
-340 NLQPS
+340 NLQPP

-350 RPTFNLQRPTFN
+350 RPTFNLQRSTFN

-452 AAGFFIDQGD
+452 AAGFFIDQGN
-462 LERGRVVP
+462 LARGRVVP

-511 RRIAGSWV
+511 RRIAGPWV

-527 ALNAVQV
+527 ALSAVQV

-546 QFLIFAGLYAFAR
+546 QFLVFAGLYAFTR
-559 AFGSSTFNVQ
+559 AFGSSTFH
-569 RSTPNLQPS
+569 P
-578 TLNVERSTPNVPLSA
+578 
-593 SNVQRSTF
+593 
-601 NVQPSTFNV
+601 
-610 QPSTFNVPPSTN
+610 
-622 VQPST
+622 
-627 FNVPPSTNVQP
+627 QP

-647 FNLQRST
+647 FHP
-654 FNLQPSTFNLQP
+654 QPSTPNLPP

-706 RWTPPHTALL
+706 RWTLLHTALL

-784 AGMPPTTDAP
+784 AGMPPTADAP

-828 LLVQLSRPLRL
+828 LLVRLSRPLRL

-845 IVLGGYTY
+845 IVLGGYMY

-1008 RINSTSWLF
+1008 RINATSWLF
-1017 LVIAAVASVV
+1017 LVIAAIASVV

-1064 HLTLD
+1064 RLTPD

-1080 ARKAHRNASTGLQ
+1080 TRKAHRNVSAGLQ
-1093 RPTTFNVQGSTA
+1093 QRPIMFNVQGSTA
-1105 FNVQGSMFKVPPS
+1105 FNVQRSTFKVPPS

-1133 FNLQP
+1133 FNVQP
-1138 PTPNPQPS
+1138 STSNLQPS
-1146 TFNPQPSIPNL
+1146 TFNPQPLTPNL
-1157 QPSNVQPSTF
+1157 QPSTFNVQPSTF
-1167 NPQPSTPN
+1167 NPNLQPSTFNPQPLTPNLQPSTFNVQPSTPN
-1175 LQPSTPN
+1175 LQPSRSPH
-1182 LQPSTPN
+1182 P
-1189 LQPPTF
+1189 
-1195 NLRVLLTLALVL
+1195 
-1207 FLVVTGR
+1207 R
-1214 PIYRHTEY
+1214 PC
-1222 AGAITQIGAMA
+1222 
-1233 AQLDP
+1233 P
-1238 GAIVLMRGGAPSYAQ
+1238 V
-1253 ARDIPDLLATPL
+1253 
-1265 TFGFGVDAFALKS
+1265 
-1278 RDPGRYA
+1278 PGRHR
-1285 PQLSRYIR
+1285 Q
-1293 HWHEQGRPVYL
+1293 
-1304 AISASGALTLPG
+1304 T
-1316 WRLEPVGRFLLDLPE
+1316 DLPSHRICRS
-1331 YEQPT
+1331 
-1336 DHKPSAVQRFTLDFA
+1336 DH
-1351 LYRLTPGAAAETPP
+1351 
-1365 VILPDDY
+1365 PD
-1372 AYQVRGVYRA
+1372 RRNG
-1382 ERINDRLIAWTD
+1382 
-1394 GDALFRLPAPKDEP
+1394 
-1408 LSISVTLASGARP
+1408 
-1421 TALTGETCLALAAEP
+1421 
-1436 GFSVEEAEQA
+1436 
-1446 VFTTPVCVTPGTEPT
+1446 
-1461 TVTLAIDPRQMP
+1461 
-1473 SSPTG
+1473 SPT
-1478 HLLLRVRSPAFIP
+1478 RSGRDCAH
-1491 ARDDPA
+1491 AR
-1497 SHDPRRLGVQ
+1497 RRS
-1507 IVGLGVR
+1507 IVCTG
-1514 RAAPPTQAETVPP
+1514 A
-1527 PTRQRSTPSY
+1527 
-1537 GQDLKGRGRPSSLL
+1537 
-1551 TDDVQPSVRLFSCK
+1551 
-1565 AP
+1565 

>member
-1 LSRLVIPCTCG
+1 
-12 EYPTSIEATGSQF
+12 
-25 SVPGSQFPVTIIAPA
+25 VTIIAPA
-40 ILILIVLALMLTGA
+40 TLTLIILALMLTGA
-54 LIARALPVAWRA
+54 LIARALPVTWRTG
-66 SDPIERWFEYAL
+66 DLLERWFEYAL

-108 LCIIATLIR
+108 LCIIATRIR
-117 RSFGGQH
+117 RSFDSQH
-124 SINVPP
+124 SINVQ
-130 STSDGPPSTPDVQ
+130 PSTPDVQ
-143 RSTLNVQPATC
+143 PSTLNSQPAPPNVQPA
-154 NPQPATPDVQR
+154 PP
-165 STFNVQ
+165 NVQ
-171 PATPDVPRS
+171 PATPNVQPS
-180 TFHVPPATRN
+180 TFNAQPSTPDVPPAT
-190 QRPTFNVQRS
+190 FNVQHPITSGTQPATRSQRS

-205 RSTFNVQPA
+205 RSA
-214 TPDGPRSTFHVPPAT
+214 
-229 RNQRPTFNVQRS
+229 
-241 TFNVQRSTFNV
+241 
-252 QPATPDGP
+252 
-260 RSTFHVQPATPDGPR
+260 
-275 STFHVQPA
+275 
-283 TPDGPRSTFH
+283 
-293 VPPATRNQRPTFNV
+293 
-307 QRSTFNVQRS
+307 
-317 TFNVQPSTFNV
+317 
-328 QPSTFNVQPSTF
+328 
-340 NLQPS
+340 
-345 TFNLP
+345 
-350 RPTFNLQRPTFN
+350 FN
-362 LLLSAILLLF
+362 LLLPAILLLF

-462 LERGRVVP
+462 LARGRVVP

-483 AAFFGMHGG
+483 AAFFGMHSG

-511 RRIAGSWV
+511 RRIAGPWV

-546 QFLIFAGLYAFAR
+546 QFLVFAGLYAFAR

-654 FNLQPSTFNLQP
+654 FNVQPSTFNLQP

-706 RWTPPHTALL
+706 RWTLPHTALL

-728 QIVLLARAYFFD
+728 QIVFLARAYFFD

-745 LQDFALTAALALPFL
+745 LQDFALTAAVALPFL

-794 LNWTRIGAELLVVV
+794 LNSTRIGAELLVVI

-819 LNLVARLVS
+819 LNLIARLVS
-828 LLVQLSRPLRL
+828 LLARLSRPLRL

-861 PATIAALPACLTPAQ
+861 LATITALPACLTPAQ

-901 DPLVGWVDQLIS
+901 DPLAGWVDHLIS
-913 MARGRST
+913 IARGRST

-943 PEVIRDG
+943 PEVLRDG
-950 LIRESDVAPEILAAL
+950 LIREADVAPETLATL

-1008 RINSTSWLF
+1008 RINATSWLF

-1064 HLTLD
+1064 RLTPD

-1080 ARKAHRNASTGLQ
+1080 TRKAHRNTSTELQ
-1093 RPTTFNVQGSTA
+1093 HPTTFNVQRST
-1105 FNVQGSMFKVPPS
+1105 FKVPPS
-1118 TPDAQP
+1118 TPNAQHPTFNVQRPTSVPPSTPNAQRSTFNVQP
-1124 STSNLQPST
+1124 STSNVP
-1133 FNLQP
+1133 
-1138 PTPNPQPS
+1138 
-1146 TFNPQPSIPNL
+1146 
-1157 QPSNVQPSTF
+1157 
-1167 NPQPSTPN
+1167 PSTPN
-1175 LQPSTPN
+1175 AQRSTFNVPRPTPNVQRSTFNVQRFTPNAQRSTPN
-1182 LQPSTPN
+1182 VQRSTFNVQRSTPN
-1189 LQPPTF
+1189 AQRSTFNVPRPTPNVQRSTFNVQRSTLNAQRSTFNAQRPTF
-1195 NLRVLLTLALVL
+1195 HAQRPTLNAQRSTPNAQRSTFNVQRSTFHAQRPTPNIQRSTFNVRVLLTLALVL

-1233 AQLDP
+1233 AQLEP

-1351 LYRLTPGAAAETPP
+1351 LYRLTPGAAGETPP

-1461 TVTLAIDPRQMP
+1461 TVTLAVDPRQMP

-1497 SHDPRRLGVQ
+1497 GHDPRRLGVQ

-1537 GQDLKGRGRPSSLL
+1537 GQDLKGRGRPSSRL
-1551 TDDVQPSVRLFSCK
+1551 TDNVQRSTGNVQPSTFNVQQVTFNLQRSTFNR
-1565 AP
+1565 

>member
-1 LSRLVIPCTCG
+1 MHGLPVYVRRIPNIDSSRFSVL
-12 EYPTSIEATGSQF
+12 GSQF
-25 SVPGSQFPVTIIAPA
+25 LVTTIAPA
-40 ILILIVLALMLTGA
+40 TLTLIILALILTGA
-54 LIARALPVAWRA
+54 LIARALPVAWRS

-88 FTLAQIGIFSAPLHV
+88 FTLAQIGIFSAPLHG

-108 LCIIATLIR
+108 LCIIAALIR
-117 RSFGGQH
+117 RASGSQPATPDVQPSAPGVPPAAPDVPPATSDVPPATSDVPPATSDIQSATFNVQPSTSGGH
-124 SINVPP
+124 HPTNVPPSTFNVPPATPDVPPATPDVPPATPDVPPATPDVPPSTFNVPP
-130 STSDGPPSTPDVQ
+130 STSDVP
-143 RSTLNVQPATC
+143 
-154 NPQPATPDVQR
+154 
-165 STFNVQ
+165 
-171 PATPDVPRS
+171 PATPDVP
-180 TFHVPPATRN
+180 
-190 QRPTFNVQRS
+190 
-200 TFNVQ
+200 
-205 RSTFNVQPA
+205 
-214 TPDGPRSTFHVPPAT
+214 
-229 RNQRPTFNVQRS
+229 
-241 TFNVQRSTFNV
+241 
-252 QPATPDGP
+252 
-260 RSTFHVQPATPDGPR
+260 
-275 STFHVQPA
+275 
-283 TPDGPRSTFH
+283 
-293 VPPATRNQRPTFNV
+293 
-307 QRSTFNVQRS
+307 
-317 TFNVQPSTFNV
+317 
-328 QPSTFNVQPSTF
+328 PSTF

-391 YANAGFIMAR
+391 YANAGFIMVR

-440 QNAQRFIATRLR
+440 QNVQRFIATRLR

-511 RRIAGSWV
+511 RRIAGPWV

-638 STFNLQPST
+638 STFNLQRST

-695 ALYLIF
+695 ALYLIV

-706 RWTPPHTALL
+706 RWTLPHTALL

-779 PCPPI
+779 PCPPV

-794 LNWTRIGAELLVVV
+794 LNWTRIGAELLVAI
-808 LIIIALIAVRR
+808 LIILALIAVRR

-845 IVLGGYTY
+845 IVLGGYMY

-861 PATIAALPACLTPAQ
+861 PATIAALPACLMPAQ

-901 DPLVGWVDQLIS
+901 DPLAGWVDHLIS
-913 MARGRST
+913 IARGRST

-943 PEVIRDG
+943 PEVLRDG

-1064 HLTLD
+1064 RLTLD

-1093 RPTTFNVQGSTA
+1093 RPTTFNVQGSR
-1105 FNVQGSMFKVPPS
+1105 FKVPPS

-1138 PTPNPQPS
+1138 PTPNPQPSTFNPQPSIPNLQPSNVQPS

-1537 GQDLKGRGRPSSLL
+1537 GQDLKGRGRPSSRL
-1551 TDDVQPSVRLFSCK
+1551 TDNVQRSTGNVQPSTFNVQQVTFNLQRSTFNR
-1565 AP
+1565 

>member
-1 LSRLVIPCTCG
+1 
-12 EYPTSIEATGSQF
+12 
-25 SVPGSQFPVTIIAPA
+25 
-40 ILILIVLALMLTGA
+40 
-54 LIARALPVAWRA
+54 
-66 SDPIERWFEYAL
+66 
-78 IGALLNGWLA
+78 
-88 FTLAQIGIFSAPLHV
+88 
-103 AVVAV
+103 
-108 LCIIATLIR
+108 
-117 RSFGGQH
+117 
-124 SINVPP
+124 
-130 STSDGPPSTPDVQ
+130 
-143 RSTLNVQPATC
+143 
-154 NPQPATPDVQR
+154 
-165 STFNVQ
+165 
-171 PATPDVPRS
+171 
-180 TFHVPPATRN
+180 
-190 QRPTFNVQRS
+190 
-200 TFNVQ
+200 
-205 RSTFNVQPA
+205 
-214 TPDGPRSTFHVPPAT
+214 
-229 RNQRPTFNVQRS
+229 
-241 TFNVQRSTFNV
+241 
-252 QPATPDGP
+252 
-260 RSTFHVQPATPDGPR
+260 
-275 STFHVQPA
+275 
-283 TPDGPRSTFH
+283 
-293 VPPATRNQRPTFNV
+293 
-307 QRSTFNVQRS
+307 
-317 TFNVQPSTFNV
+317 
-328 QPSTFNVQPSTF
+328 
-340 NLQPS
+340 
-345 TFNLP
+345 
-350 RPTFNLQRPTFN
+350 
-362 LLLSAILLLF
+362 
-372 VFLVTPPFETIIG
+372 
-385 VRDAGV
+385 
-391 YANAGFIMAR
+391 
-401 TGSLTFTDPLVAQI
+401 
-415 AADQQSPDPS
+415 
-425 LADAARQAETNVLGV
+425 
-440 QNAQRFIATRLR
+440 
-452 AAGFFIDQGD
+452 
-462 LERGRVVP
+462 
-470 QGLHLFSAWIGLL
+470 
-483 AAFFGMHGG
+483 
-492 LLAPAVTGL
+492 
-501 LGVWSVALLG
+501 
-511 RRIAGSWV
+511 
-519 GLLAALFL
+519 
-527 ALNAVQV
+527 
-534 WFSRYS
+534 
-540 TAETTA
+540 
-546 QFLIFAGLYAFAR
+546 
-559 AFGSSTFNVQ
+559 
-569 RSTPNLQPS
+569 
-578 TLNVERSTPNVPLSA
+578 
-593 SNVQRSTF
+593 
-601 NVQPSTFNV
+601 
-610 QPSTFNVPPSTN
+610 
-622 VQPST
+622 
-627 FNVPPSTNVQP
+627 
-638 STFNLQPST
+638 
-647 FNLQRST
+647 
-654 FNLQPSTFNLQP
+654 
-666 STFHA
+666 
-671 LLAGLAFGQLALT
+671 
-684 RIEFFLVVGPL
+684 
-695 ALYLIF
+695 
-701 IWLAR
+701 
-706 RWTPPHTALL
+706 
-716 AGAGAMLLHAGL
+716 MLLHAGL
-728 QIVLLARAYFFD
+728 QIVFLARAYFFD

-779 PCPPI
+779 PCPPV

-794 LNWTRIGAELLVVV
+794 LNWTRIGAELLVAI
-808 LIIIALIAVRR
+808 LIILALIAVRR

-845 IVLGGYTY
+845 IVLGGYMY

-901 DPLVGWVDQLIS
+901 DPLAGWVDHLIS
-913 MARGRST
+913 IARGRST

-943 PEVIRDG
+943 PEVLRDG
-950 LIRESDVAPEILAAL
+950 LIREADVAPETLATL

-1064 HLTLD
+1064 RLTLD

-1093 RPTTFNVQGSTA
+1093 RPTTFNVQGSR
-1105 FNVQGSMFKVPPS
+1105 FKVPPS

-1124 STSNLQPST
+1124 STSNLQRPT
-1133 FNLQP
+1133 F
-1138 PTPNPQPS
+1138 NPQPS
-1146 TFNPQPSIPNL
+1146 TFNPQPS
-1157 QPSNVQPSTF
+1157 TF
-1167 NPQPSTPN
+1167 NPQPSTFN
-1175 LQPSTPN
+1175 LQPSTF
-1182 LQPSTPN
+1182 N

-1285 PQLSRYIR
+1285 LQLSRYIR

-1304 AISASGALTLPG
+1304 AIGASGALTLPG

-1478 HLLLRVRSPAFIP
+1478 HLLLRVRSPAFVP

-1537 GQDLKGRGRPSSLL
+1537 GQDLKGRGRPSSRL
-1551 TDDVQPSVRLFSCK
+1551 TDNVQPSVRLFSCK

>member
-1 LSRLVIPCTCG
+1 
-12 EYPTSIEATGSQF
+12 
-25 SVPGSQFPVTIIAPA
+25 VTIIAPA
-40 ILILIVLALMLTGA
+40 TLTLIILALMLTGA
-54 LIARALPVAWRA
+54 LIARALPVTWRTG
-66 SDPIERWFEYAL
+66 DLLERWFEYAL

-108 LCIIATLIR
+108 LCIIATRIR
-117 RSFGGQH
+117 RSFDSQH
-124 SINVPP
+124 SINVQ
-130 STSDGPPSTPDVQ
+130 PSTPDVQ
-143 RSTLNVQPATC
+143 PSTLNSQPAPPNVQPA
-154 NPQPATPDVQR
+154 PP
-165 STFNVQ
+165 NVQ
-171 PATPDVPRS
+171 PATPNVQPS
-180 TFHVPPATRN
+180 TFNAQPSTPDVPPAT
-190 QRPTFNVQRS
+190 FNVQHPITSGDQPATGNQRS

-205 RSTFNVQPA
+205 RPA
-214 TPDGPRSTFHVPPAT
+214 
-229 RNQRPTFNVQRS
+229 
-241 TFNVQRSTFNV
+241 
-252 QPATPDGP
+252 
-260 RSTFHVQPATPDGPR
+260 
-275 STFHVQPA
+275 
-283 TPDGPRSTFH
+283 
-293 VPPATRNQRPTFNV
+293 
-307 QRSTFNVQRS
+307 
-317 TFNVQPSTFNV
+317 
-328 QPSTFNVQPSTF
+328 
-340 NLQPS
+340 
-345 TFNLP
+345 
-350 RPTFNLQRPTFN
+350 FN
-362 LLLSAILLLF
+362 LLLPAILLLF

-483 AAFFGMHGG
+483 AAFFGMHSG

-511 RRIAGSWV
+511 RRIAGPWV

-638 STFNLQPST
+638 STFNLQRST

-701 IWLAR
+701 IWLTR

-716 AGAGAMLLHAGL
+716 ASAGVMLLHAGL
-728 QIVLLARAYFFD
+728 QIVFLARAYFFD

-760 TPTLRQIYL
+760 TPTLRQVYL

-784 AGMPPTTDAP
+784 AGMPPTADAP
-794 LNWTRIGAELLVVV
+794 LNWARIGAELFVAV

-819 LNLVARLVS
+819 LNLIARLMA
-828 LLVQLSRPLRL
+828 LLARLSRPLRL
-839 IAAVVV
+839 IAAVAV
-845 IVLGGYTY
+845 IVPGGYTY

-861 PATIAALPACLTPAQ
+861 PATIAALPVCLTPAQ

-901 DPLVGWVDQLIS
+901 DPLVGWLDHLIS
-913 MARGRST
+913 IARGRST

-931 ETLPPSADGRTM
+931 ETLPPSANGRTM
-943 PEVIRDG
+943 PEVLRDG
-950 LIRESDVAPEILAAL
+950 LIREADVAPEILATL

-1008 RINSTSWLF
+1008 RINATSWLF

-1027 FLRLTYGTS
+1027 FLRLTYGAS

-1064 HLTLD
+1064 RLTPD
-1069 LRLFADMLRSI
+1069 LRSFADMLRSI
-1080 ARKAHRNASTGLQ
+1080 TRKAHRNTSTGLQ
-1093 RPTTFNVQGSTA
+1093 QRPIMFNVQGSTA
-1105 FNVQGSMFKVPPS
+1105 FNVQRSTFKVPPS
-1118 TPDAQP
+1118 TPDAQS
-1124 STSNLQPST
+1124 STCNLQRPTFNVPRSTFNVQPST
-1133 FNLQP
+1133 
-1138 PTPNPQPS
+1138 
-1146 TFNPQPSIPNL
+1146 
-1157 QPSNVQPSTF
+1157 SNVQPSTF
-1167 NPQPSTPN
+1167 HAQPSTPN
-1175 LQPSTPN
+1175 VPRSTSNLPRPTPNVQRSTFHAQRSTPN
-1182 LQPSTPN
+1182 AQRSTFNVQRSTFNAQRPTLNAQRSTPN
-1189 LQPPTF
+1189 VQRSTFNVQRSTFHARRPTPDAQRPTFNVQRSTFHAQRPTFNVQRSTFHARRPTPNIQRSTF

-1207 FLVVTGR
+1207 FLIVTGR

-1233 AQLDP
+1233 AQLEP

-1527 PTRQRSTPSY
+1527 PTRQRSTQSVKPSRV
-1537 GQDLKGRGRPSSLL
+1537 GAALHPCSRSTL
-1551 TDDVQPSVRLFSCK
+1551 QPSTFNG
-1565 AP
+1565 

>member
-1 LSRLVIPCTCG
+1 
-12 EYPTSIEATGSQF
+12 
-25 SVPGSQFPVTIIAPA
+25 VTIIAPA
-40 ILILIVLALMLTGA
+40 TLTLIILALMLTGA
-54 LIARALPVAWRA
+54 LIARALPVTWRTG
-66 SDPIERWFEYAL
+66 DLLERWFEYAL

-108 LCIIATLIR
+108 LCIIATRIR
-117 RSFGGQH
+117 RSFDSQH
-124 SINVPP
+124 SINVQ
-130 STSDGPPSTPDVQ
+130 PSTPDVQ
-143 RSTLNVQPATC
+143 PSTLNSQPAPPNVQPA
-154 NPQPATPDVQR
+154 PP
-165 STFNVQ
+165 NVQ
-171 PATPDVPRS
+171 PATPNVQPS
-180 TFHVPPATRN
+180 TFNAQPSTPDVPPAT
-190 QRPTFNVQRS
+190 FNVQHPITSGDQPATGNQRS

-205 RSTFNVQPA
+205 RPA
-214 TPDGPRSTFHVPPAT
+214 
-229 RNQRPTFNVQRS
+229 
-241 TFNVQRSTFNV
+241 
-252 QPATPDGP
+252 
-260 RSTFHVQPATPDGPR
+260 
-275 STFHVQPA
+275 
-283 TPDGPRSTFH
+283 
-293 VPPATRNQRPTFNV
+293 
-307 QRSTFNVQRS
+307 
-317 TFNVQPSTFNV
+317 
-328 QPSTFNVQPSTF
+328 
-340 NLQPS
+340 
-345 TFNLP
+345 
-350 RPTFNLQRPTFN
+350 FN
-362 LLLSAILLLF
+362 LLLPAILLLF

-462 LERGRVVP
+462 LARGRVVP

-483 AAFFGMHGG
+483 AAFFGMHSG

-511 RRIAGSWV
+511 RRIAGPWV

-546 QFLIFAGLYAFAR
+546 QFLVFAGLYAFAR

-593 SNVQRSTF
+593 SNVQRST
-601 NVQPSTFNV
+601 S
-610 QPSTFNVPPSTN
+610 NVP
-622 VQPST
+622 
-627 FNVPPSTNVQP
+627 
-638 STFNLQPST
+638 
-647 FNLQRST
+647 
-654 FNLQPSTFNLQP
+654 P

-716 AGAGAMLLHAGL
+716 ASAGVMLLHAGL
-728 QIVLLARAYFFD
+728 QIVFLARAYFFD

-760 TPTLRQIYL
+760 TPTLRQVYL

-784 AGMPPTTDAP
+784 AGMPPTADAP
-794 LNWTRIGAELLVVV
+794 LNWARIGAELLVAI

-819 LNLVARLVS
+819 LNLIARLMA
-828 LLVQLSRPLRL
+828 LLARLSRPLRL

-845 IVLGGYTY
+845 IVLGGYMY

-901 DPLVGWVDQLIS
+901 DPLAGWVDHLIS
-913 MARGRST
+913 IARGRST

-943 PEVIRDG
+943 PEVLRDG
-950 LIRESDVAPEILAAL
+950 LIREADVAPETLATL

-1027 FLRLTYGTS
+1027 FLRLTYGAS

-1054 FAIGIAYAIV
+1054 FAIGIAYAIA
-1064 HLTLD
+1064 HLTPD

-1080 ARKAHRNASTGLQ
+1080 TRKAHRNASTGLQ
-1093 RPTTFNVQGSTA
+1093 RPTTFNVQGSR
-1105 FNVQGSMFKVPPS
+1105 FKVPPS

-1167 NPQPSTPN
+1167 NP
-1175 LQPSTPN
+1175 QPSTPN

-1285 PQLSRYIR
+1285 PQLARYIR
-1293 HWHEQGRPVYL
+1293 RWHDQGRPVYL
-1304 AISASGALTLPG
+1304 AVSASGALTLPG

-1421 TALTGETCLALAAEP
+1421 TTSTGETCLAVAAEP
-1436 GFSVEEAEQA
+1436 DFSIEAAEQA

-1537 GQDLKGRGRPSSLL
+1537 GQDLKGRGRPSSRL
-1551 TDDVQPSVRLFSCK
+1551 TDNVQRSTGNLQPSTFNVQQVTFNLQPYNLQPLTGNVPPPRASCHQTVIFSLSQD
-1565 AP
+1565 

>member
-78 IGALLNGWLA
+78 IGALLNGWIA

-108 LCIIATLIR
+108 LCIVATLIR

-171 PATPDVPRS
+171 PATPDVPPA
-180 TFHVPPATRN
+180 TPDVPPAT
-190 QRPTFNVQRS
+190 PDVP
-200 TFNVQ
+200 
-205 RSTFNVQPA
+205 PA
-214 TPDGPRSTFHVPPAT
+214 TPDVP
-229 RNQRPTFNVQRS
+229 
-241 TFNVQRSTFNV
+241 
-252 QPATPDGP
+252 
-260 RSTFHVQPATPDGPR
+260 
-275 STFHVQPA
+275 
-283 TPDGPRSTFH
+283 
-293 VPPATRNQRPTFNV
+293 
-307 QRSTFNVQRS
+307 
-317 TFNVQPSTFNV
+317 PSTFNV
-328 QPSTFNVQPSTF
+328 PPSTSDVPPATPDVPPSTF

-654 FNLQPSTFNLQP
+654 PNLPPSTPNLPP

-701 IWLAR
+701 MWLAR
-706 RWTPPHTALL
+706 RWTLLHTALL

-779 PCPPI
+779 PCPPV

-794 LNWTRIGAELLVVV
+794 LNWTRIGAELLVAI
-808 LIIIALIAVRR
+808 LIILALIAVRR

-845 IVLGGYTY
+845 IVLGGYMY

-901 DPLVGWVDQLIS
+901 DPLAGWVDHLIS
-913 MARGRST
+913 IARGRST

-943 PEVIRDG
+943 PEVLRDG
-950 LIRESDVAPEILAAL
+950 LIREADVAPEILAAL

-1008 RINSTSWLF
+1008 RINATSWLF
-1017 LVIAAVASVV
+1017 LVIAAIASVV

-1064 HLTLD
+1064 RLTPD

-1080 ARKAHRNASTGLQ
+1080 TRKAHRNVSAGLQ
-1093 RPTTFNVQGSTA
+1093 QRPIMFNVQGSTA
-1105 FNVQGSMFKVPPS
+1105 FNVQRSTFKVPPS
-1118 TPDAQP
+1118 TPDAQS
-1124 STSNLQPST
+1124 STCNLQRPTFNVPRSTFNVQPST
-1133 FNLQP
+1133 
-1138 PTPNPQPS
+1138 
-1146 TFNPQPSIPNL
+1146 
-1157 QPSNVQPSTF
+1157 SNVQPSTF
-1167 NPQPSTPN
+1167 HAQPSTPN
-1175 LQPSTPN
+1175 VPRSTSNLPRPTPNVQRSTFHAQRSTPN
-1182 LQPSTPN
+1182 AQRSTFNVPRPTPNVQRSTFNVQRSTLNAQRSTFNAQRPTFHAQRPTLNAQRSTPN
-1189 LQPPTF
+1189 AQRSTFNVQRSTFHAQRPTPNIQRSTF

-1285 PQLSRYIR
+1285 PQLARYIR
-1293 HWHEQGRPVYL
+1293 RWHDQGRPVYL
-1304 AISASGALTLPG
+1304 AVSASGALTLPG

-1351 LYRLTPGAAAETPP
+1351 LYRLTPGETAEAPP

-1436 GFSVEEAEQA
+1436 GFSLEEAEQA

-1527 PTRQRSTPSY
+1527 PSRRRSTRSY

>member
-1 LSRLVIPCTCG
+1 MHGLPVYVRRIPNIDSSRFSVL
-12 EYPTSIEATGSQF
+12 GSQF
-25 SVPGSQFPVTIIAPA
+25 LVTTIAPA
-40 ILILIVLALMLTGA
+40 TLTLIILALILTGA
-54 LIARALPVAWRA
+54 LIARALPVAWRS

-88 FTLAQIGIFSAPLHV
+88 FTLAQIGIFSAPLHG

-108 LCIIATLIR
+108 LCIIAALIR
-117 RSFGGQH
+117 RASGSQPATPDVQPSAPGVPPAAPDVPPATSDVPPATSDVPPATSDIQSATFNVQPSTSGGH
-124 SINVPP
+124 HPTNVPPSTFNVPPATPDVPPATPDVPPATPDVPPATPDVPPSTFNVPP
-130 STSDGPPSTPDVQ
+130 STSDVP
-143 RSTLNVQPATC
+143 
-154 NPQPATPDVQR
+154 
-165 STFNVQ
+165 
-171 PATPDVPRS
+171 PATPDVP
-180 TFHVPPATRN
+180 
-190 QRPTFNVQRS
+190 
-200 TFNVQ
+200 
-205 RSTFNVQPA
+205 
-214 TPDGPRSTFHVPPAT
+214 
-229 RNQRPTFNVQRS
+229 
-241 TFNVQRSTFNV
+241 
-252 QPATPDGP
+252 
-260 RSTFHVQPATPDGPR
+260 
-275 STFHVQPA
+275 
-283 TPDGPRSTFH
+283 
-293 VPPATRNQRPTFNV
+293 
-307 QRSTFNVQRS
+307 
-317 TFNVQPSTFNV
+317 
-328 QPSTFNVQPSTF
+328 PSTF
-340 NLQPS
+340 NLQSS

-391 YANAGFIMAR
+391 YANAGFIMVR

-462 LERGRVVP
+462 LARGRVVP

-511 RRIAGSWV
+511 RRIAGPWV

-546 QFLIFAGLYAFAR
+546 QFLVFAGLYAFTR
-559 AFGSSTFNVQ
+559 AFGSSTFHPQ
-569 RSTPNLQPS
+569 PSTFHLPPSTPNLPP
-578 TLNVERSTPNVPLSA
+578 STPNLP
-593 SNVQRSTF
+593 
-601 NVQPSTFNV
+601 
-610 QPSTFNVPPSTN
+610 
-622 VQPST
+622 
-627 FNVPPSTNVQP
+627 
-638 STFNLQPST
+638 
-647 FNLQRST
+647 
-654 FNLQPSTFNLQP
+654 P

-684 RIEFFLVVGPL
+684 RIEFFLVTGPL
-695 ALYLIF
+695 ALYLIV

-706 RWTPPHTALL
+706 RWTLPHTALL

-779 PCPPI
+779 PCPPV

-794 LNWTRIGAELLVVV
+794 LNWTRIGAELLVAI
-808 LIIIALIAVRR
+808 LIILALIAVRR

-845 IVLGGYTY
+845 IVLGGYMY

-901 DPLVGWVDQLIS
+901 DPLAGWVDHLIS
-913 MARGRST
+913 IARGRST

-943 PEVIRDG
+943 PEVLRDG
-950 LIRESDVAPEILAAL
+950 LIREADVAPETLATL

-1008 RINSTSWLF
+1008 RINATSWLF

-1064 HLTLD
+1064 RLTLD

-1080 ARKAHRNASTGLQ
+1080 ARKAHRNALTGLQ
-1093 RPTTFNVQGSTA
+1093 RPTTFNVQGSR
-1105 FNVQGSMFKVPPS
+1105 FKVPPS

-1167 NPQPSTPN
+1167 NP
-1175 LQPSTPN
+1175 QPSTPN

-1285 PQLSRYIR
+1285 PQLARYIR
-1293 HWHEQGRPVYL
+1293 RWHDQGRPVYL
-1304 AISASGALTLPG
+1304 AVSASGALTLPG

-1514 RAAPPTQAETVPP
+1514 RAAPPTQAETVP
-1527 PTRQRSTPSY
+1527 
-1537 GQDLKGRGRPSSLL
+1537 
-1551 TDDVQPSVRLFSCK
+1551 
-1565 AP
+1565 

>member
-1 LSRLVIPCTCG
+1 MCREYAARQRQTLCTVFPCTCG
-12 EYPTSIEATGSQF
+12 EYPTSIAAGSQF
-25 SVPGSQFPVTIIAPA
+25 SVLGSQFLVTTIAPA
-40 ILILIVLALMLTGA
+40 TLTLIILALILTGA
-54 LIARALPVAWRA
+54 LIARALPVAWRS

-88 FTLAQIGIFSAPLHV
+88 FTLAQIGIFSAPLHG

-108 LCIIATLIR
+108 LCIIAALIR
-117 RSFGGQH
+117 RASGSQPATPDVQPSAPGVPPAAPDVPPATSDVPPATSDIQSATFNVQPSTPGGH
-124 SINVPP
+124 HPTNVPPSTFNVPPSTPDVPPSTFNVPP
-130 STSDGPPSTPDVQ
+130 STSDGHHPTNVPPSTFNVPPSTPDGHHP
-143 RSTLNVQPATC
+143 TNVP
-154 NPQPATPDVQR
+154 
-165 STFNVQ
+165 
-171 PATPDVPRS
+171 
-180 TFHVPPATRN
+180 
-190 QRPTFNVQRS
+190 
-200 TFNVQ
+200 
-205 RSTFNVQPA
+205 
-214 TPDGPRSTFHVPPAT
+214 
-229 RNQRPTFNVQRS
+229 
-241 TFNVQRSTFNV
+241 
-252 QPATPDGP
+252 
-260 RSTFHVQPATPDGPR
+260 
-275 STFHVQPA
+275 
-283 TPDGPRSTFH
+283 
-293 VPPATRNQRPTFNV
+293 
-307 QRSTFNVQRS
+307 
-317 TFNVQPSTFNV
+317 PSTFNV
-328 QPSTFNVQPSTF
+328 PPSTSDVPPATPDVQPSTF
-340 NLQPS
+340 NLQPP

-350 RPTFNLQRPTFN
+350 RPTFNLQRSTFN

-452 AAGFFIDQGD
+452 AAGFFIDQGN
-462 LERGRVVP
+462 LARGRVVP

-511 RRIAGSWV
+511 RRIAGPWV

-706 RWTPPHTALL
+706 RWTLLHTALL

-845 IVLGGYTY
+845 IVLGGYMY

-901 DPLVGWVDQLIS
+901 DPLAGWVDHLIS
-913 MARGRST
+913 IARGRST

-931 ETLPPSADGRTM
+931 ETLPPFADGRTM
-943 PEVIRDG
+943 PEVLRDG
-950 LIRESDVAPEILAAL
+950 LIREADVAPETLATL

-1008 RINSTSWLF
+1008 RINATSWLF

-1027 FLRLTYGTS
+1027 FLRLTYGAS

-1054 FAIGIAYAIV
+1054 FAIGIAYAIA

-1093 RPTTFNVQGSTA
+1093 RPVVFKVQGLTFNVQR
-1105 FNVQGSMFKVPPS
+1105 
-1118 TPDAQP
+1118 
-1124 STSNLQPST
+1124 ST
-1133 FNLQP
+1133 F
-1138 PTPNPQPS
+1138 
-1146 TFNPQPSIPNL
+1146 
-1157 QPSNVQPSTF
+1157 NVQPSTPNAPHPTPNAQRSTF
-1167 NPQPSTPN
+1167 NVQHYSTPN

-1182 LQPSTPN
+1182 VHNVQRSTFNLQPSTPNVHNVQRSTFNLQPSTPNAQRSTFNVQHSTPNVQPSTPNTQPPTPNVQPSTFNVQPSTPNTPPPAPDVQRSTSNVQRSTPN
-1189 LQPPTF
+1189 LQPPTFNPQPSTFNLQPSTF

-1207 FLVVTGR
+1207 FLIVTGR

-1285 PQLSRYIR
+1285 PQLARYIR
-1293 HWHEQGRPVYL
+1293 RWHDQGRPVYL
-1304 AISASGALTLPG
+1304 AVSASGALTLPG

-1351 LYRLTPGAAAETPP
+1351 LYRLTPGETAEAPP

-1382 ERINDRLIAWTD
+1382 ERINDRLIAWSD

-1421 TALTGETCLALAAEP
+1421 TTFTGETCLAVAAEP

-1446 VFTTPVCVTPGTEPT
+1446 VFTTPVCVTPGVEPT
-1461 TVTLAIDPRQMP
+1461 TITLAIDPRQMP

-1497 SHDPRRLGVQ
+1497 GHDPRRLGVQ

-1514 RAAPPTQAETVPP
+1514 RVAPYTQAETVP
-1527 PTRQRSTPSY
+1527 
-1537 GQDLKGRGRPSSLL
+1537 
-1551 TDDVQPSVRLFSCK
+1551 
-1565 AP
+1565 